1 MNISRSPIHKIFQ
14 FLLAAVLVIS
24 VAAGCST
31 AKNTVATRWW
41 HAFNARY
48 NTYYNGTLAYIDGS
62 LEKETGNQDNY
73 TDIIPLYTVGNKNS
87 RELGKANFD
96 RAILKAEKAIDQ
108 HSIKA
113 RPQWNSNRRKTDKD
127 REWLSRREYNPFL
140 WKAWMLMG
148 RSQFHKGAFDDAI
161 STFAYM
167 SMLYRTQPVIY
178 SKAQAWL
185 AKCYI
190 ENGQAYDAEDVIRNN
205 RRDSIP
211 WQARKDWNNTLADYY
226 LLTQDYK
233 TAIPF
238 LRATIK
244 REMRKKQKAREWFL
258 MGQACT
264 RAGMNTEA
272 YRAYSKV
279 IGLNPPYELE
289 FNARIAR
296 TEVMAATKSDRMISK
311 LRSMARS
318 DKNKDY
324 LDQVYYAIGNIY
336 LARKDTM
343 NAIANYEK
351 GHEKATRTGVEHGA
365 LLLKLGNLYWDIE
378 RYGDAQRIYNAALGM
393 VDKDNKEYEQ
403 LSDRSKVLDELVPY
417 TNAIQLQDSLQSLAK
432 MDEAHRNAA
441 IDRTIEA
448 LKKKEKEAKKAQQE
462 QEALQAQQKGDNSS
476 SQQGSNNNNRNNK
489 PSTPTTLS
497 PNTQEWYFYSQTAV
511 SKGKQQFQK
520 LWGKRENVDNWQRIN
535 KSVVRMQD
543 NNNLA
548 DMSDEQR
555 DSVFNAQ
562 AHADSVKAQVK
573 PESDPHK
580 REYYLAQIPF
590 TEEQLK
596 ASNDTISD
604 ALYHSGV
611 IFKDKLDNLNLSEKA
626 LTRLIRQY
634 PGYEHKDDAFYHLFL
649 LYSRKGQSA
658 LAETF
663 VDSLKADYPKSQW
676 TTLLSDPN
684 YVINARYGVH
694 MEDSLYAAT
703 YDAFKAD
710 KYQTVDANVQL
721 SETRFPQGA
730 NRDKFQ
736 FIGALGKLNEG
747 DSEQCL
753 KDLNT
758 LVEKFPESEVSKIAG
773 MIINGVKSGKRLH
786 GAHFDIGDIW
796 ARRSEVL
803 SDSAQLKTKPLSA
816 ERNTQFDFML
826 VYQPDSVNE
835 NKLLYQVAKYNF
847 TSYLVRDFDIVI
859 DNDDYLHRMRVSGFR
874 NYDEVLE
881 YSRSLLSQPQILR
894 LMGKARPFIIS
905 VENLPLIGVAYSYDD
920 YKKFYDIH
928 FAPIKPS
935 TLQLLNN
942 PEDIVTEPQEPDT
955 NEQSSEEETQ
965 PQGGV
970 VIPMDE
976 PKTTQQGGVTVP
988 MEEPKAT
995 QQGGVTVPMD
1005 EMKTTQQGGV
1015 TVPMESIPVQPVQ
1028 TDKKE
1033 PAKSEPVKN
1042 NTQPQKKP
1050 TAPQQKPATPQQKPA
1065 TVPKKQTPTPPKKQ
1079 TPTPK
1084 KPVPVP
1090 KKQTFDIESE
1100 DYELDGF

>member
-1 MNISRSPIHKIFQ
+1 MVLKMNISRSPIHNLVFI
-14 FLLAAVLVIS
+14 LLASVLIIS

-31 AKNTVATRWW
+31 AKNTAATRWW

-62 LEKETGNQDNY
+62 LEKETGNQDNF

-87 RELGKANFD
+87 RELGKSNFE

-113 RPQWNSNRRKTDKD
+113 RPQWNSNKRKTDRD

-148 RSQFHKGAFDDAI
+148 RSQFHKGAFDEAI

-167 SMLYRTQPVIY
+167 SMLYRTQPTIY

-185 AKCYI
+185 AKSYI
-190 ENGQAYDAEDVIRNN
+190 ENGQVYDAEDVIRNN

-211 WQARKDWNNTLADYY
+211 WQARKDWDNTLADYY

-258 MGQACT
+258 MGQICSQV
-264 RAGMNTEA
+264 GLNKEA
-272 YRAYSKV
+272 YHAFSKV
-279 IGLNPPYELE
+279 IGLNPPYDLE

-296 TEVMAATKSDRMISK
+296 TEVMAGTKSDRMIAK
-311 LRSMARS
+311 LRRMARS

-336 LARKDTM
+336 LAKKDTTR
-343 NAIANYEK
+343 AIANYEK
-351 GHEKATRTGVEHGA
+351 GHAKATRTGVEHGA
-365 LLLKLGNLYWDIE
+365 LLLKLGNLYWAIE
-378 RYGDAQRIYNAALGM
+378 RYADAQRIYNAALGM

-417 TNAIQLQDSLQSLAK
+417 TEAIHLQDSLQSLAK

-448 LKKKEKEAKKAQQE
+448 LKKREKEAKKAQEE
-462 QEALQAQQKGDNSS
+462 QEAQQAQQRGNNDME
-476 SQQGSNNNNRNNK
+476 QGTNNTNNR
-489 PSTPTTLS
+489 PTPTTS
-497 PNTQEWYFYSQTAV
+497 STSSAKEWYFYSQTAV
-511 SKGKQQFQK
+511 SKGKQQFQR

-535 KSVVRMQD
+535 KSVVKLQE
-543 NNNLA
+543 NNGLA

-562 AHADSVKAQVK
+562 AHADSVKAQLT

-590 TEEQLK
+590 TAEQLK

-604 ALYHSGV
+604 ALYNSGV

-676 TTLLSDPN
+676 TILLSDPN
-684 YVINARYGVH
+684 YVVNARYGVH
-694 MEDSLYAAT
+694 MEDSLYAST

-710 KYQTVDANVQL
+710 KYQIVDANVRL

-730 NRDKFQ
+730 NRDKFI

-747 DSEQCL
+747 DSENCL

-758 LVEKFPESEVSKIAG
+758 LVEKYPESEVSKIAG
-773 MIINGVKSGKRLH
+773 MIINGVKSGKRLR

-803 SDSAQLKTKPLSA
+803 SDSAQLKAKPLSA

-847 TSYLVRDFDIVI
+847 TSYLVRDFDIAI
-859 DNDDYLHRMRVSGFR
+859 DNDDYLHRMRISGFR
-874 NYDEVLE
+874 SYDEALE
-881 YSRSLLSQPQILR
+881 YSHSLLSQPQILK

-935 TLQLLNN
+935 TLRLLNN
-942 PEDIVTEPQEPDT
+942 PEDIVTEPQEQD
-955 NEQSSEEETQ
+955 EDQGIEETQ
-965 PQGGV
+965 PLNGVSIPMEEPKPSQQGGV
-970 VIPMDE
+970 NVSIDE
-976 PKTTQQGGVTVP
+976 AKPTLQGGVTVP
-988 MEEPKAT
+988 VENASTEPLKKEAVKT
-995 QQGGVTVPMD
+995 TPNNKQAQENNTVPPK
-1005 EMKTTQQGGV
+1005 KTAPVQK
-1015 TVPMESIPVQPVQ
+1015 TVPAQTKSTPAPKKQP
-1028 TDKKE
+1028 
-1033 PAKSEPVKN
+1033 
-1042 NTQPQKKP
+1042 
-1050 TAPQQKPATPQQKPA
+1050 
-1065 TVPKKQTPTPPKKQ
+1065 TVPKKQETT
-1079 TPTPK
+1079 
-1084 KPVPVP
+1084 P

>member
-1 MNISRSPIHKIFQ
+1 MNISRLPIHNIILL
-14 FLLAAVLVIS
+14 LLAGVLIIS

-31 AKNTVATRWW
+31 AKNTAATRWW

-62 LEKETGNQDNY
+62 LEKETGNQDNF

-87 RELGKANFD
+87 RELGKSNFE

-113 RPQWNSNRRKTDKD
+113 RPQWNSNKRKTDRD

-148 RSQFHKGAFDDAI
+148 RSQFHKGAFDEAI

-167 SMLYRTQPVIY
+167 SMLYRTQPTIY

-185 AKCYI
+185 AKSYI
-190 ENGQAYDAEDVIRNN
+190 ENGQVYDAEDVIRNN

-211 WQARKDWNNTLADYY
+211 WQARKDWDNTLADYY

-258 MGQACT
+258 MGQICSQV
-264 RAGMNTEA
+264 GLNKEA
-272 YRAYSKV
+272 YHAFSKV
-279 IGLNPPYELE
+279 IGLNPPYDLE

-296 TEVMAATKSDRMISK
+296 TEVMAGTKSDRMIAK
-311 LRSMARS
+311 LRRMARS

-336 LARKDTM
+336 LAKKDTTR
-343 NAIANYEK
+343 AIANYEK
-351 GHEKATRTGVEHGA
+351 GHAKATRTGVEHGA
-365 LLLKLGNLYWDIE
+365 LLLKLGNLYWAIE
-378 RYGDAQRIYNAALGM
+378 RYADAQRIYNAALGM

-417 TNAIQLQDSLQSLAK
+417 TEAIHLQDSLQSLAK

-448 LKKKEKEAKKAQQE
+448 LKKREKEAKKAQEE
-462 QEALQAQQKGDNSS
+462 QEAQQAQQRGNNDMEQGTDNT
-476 SQQGSNNNNRNNK
+476 NNR
-489 PSTPTTLS
+489 PTPTTS
-497 PNTQEWYFYSQTAV
+497 STSTAKEWYFYSQTAV
-511 SKGKQQFQK
+511 SKGKQQFQR

-535 KSVVRMQD
+535 KSVVKMQE
-543 NNNLA
+543 NNGLA

-555 DSVFNAQ
+555 DSVFSAQ
-562 AHADSVKAQVK
+562 AHADSVKAQLT

-590 TEEQLK
+590 TAEQLK

-604 ALYHSGV
+604 ALYNSGV

-676 TTLLSDPN
+676 TILLSDPN
-684 YVINARYGVH
+684 YVVNARYGVH
-694 MEDSLYAAT
+694 MEDSLYAST

-710 KYQTVDANVQL
+710 KYQIVDANVRL

-730 NRDKFQ
+730 NRDKFI

-747 DSEQCL
+747 DSENCL

-758 LVEKFPESEVSKIAG
+758 LVEKYPESEVSKIAG
-773 MIINGVKSGKRLH
+773 MIINGVKNGKRLR

-803 SDSAQLKTKPLSA
+803 SDSAQLKAKPLSA

-847 TSYLVRDFDIVI
+847 TSYLVRDFDIAI
-859 DNDDYLHRMRVSGFR
+859 DNDDYLHRMRISGFR
-874 NYDEVLE
+874 SYDEALE
-881 YSRSLLSQPQILR
+881 YSHSLLSQPQILK

-935 TLQLLNN
+935 TFQLLNN
-942 PEDIVTEPQEPDT
+942 PEDIVTEPQEQVEDQT
-955 NEQSSEEETQ
+955 EEETQ
-965 PQGGV
+965 PQNGV
-970 VIPMDE
+970 SIPMDE
-976 PKTTQQGGVTVP
+976 TKPTQQGGVTIP
-988 MEEPKAT
+988 MEEPKPAQPLKKDDAKAT
-995 QQGGVTVPMD
+995 
-1005 EMKTTQQGGV
+1005 
-1015 TVPMESIPVQPVQ
+1015 
-1028 TDKKE
+1028 
-1033 PAKSEPVKN
+1033 PVKN
-1042 NTQPQKKP
+1042 TQNQKNNTVTPNK
-1050 TAPQQKPATPQQKPA
+1050 TAPPQQKQVSAPTAKKPA
-1065 TVPKKQTPTPPKKQ
+1065 PAQ
-1079 TPTPK
+1079 K
-1084 KPVPVP
+1084 KPVPAP
-1090 KKQTFDIESE
+1090 KKQIFDIESE

>member
-1 MNISRSPIHKIFQ
+1 MNISRSPIHNLVFI
-14 FLLAAVLVIS
+14 LLASVLIIS

-31 AKNTVATRWW
+31 AKNTAATRWW

-62 LEKETGNQDNY
+62 LEKETGNQDNF

-87 RELGKANFD
+87 RELGKSNFE

-113 RPQWNSNRRKTDKD
+113 RPQWNSNKRKTDRD

-148 RSQFHKGAFDDAI
+148 RSQFHKGAFDEAI

-185 AKCYI
+185 AKSYV
-190 ENGQAYDAEDVIRNN
+190 ENGQMYDAEDVIRNN

-211 WQARKDWNNTLADYY
+211 WQARKDWDNTLADYY

-258 MGQACT
+258 MGQICSQV
-264 RAGMNTEA
+264 GLNKEA
-272 YRAYSKV
+272 YHAFSKV
-279 IGLNPPYELE
+279 IGLNPPYDLE

-296 TEVMAATKSDRMISK
+296 TEVMAGTKSDRMIAK
-311 LRSMARS
+311 LRRMARS

-336 LARKDTM
+336 LAKKDTIH
-343 NAIANYEK
+343 AIANYEK
-351 GHEKATRTGVEHGA
+351 GHAKATRTGVEHGA

-378 RYGDAQRIYNAALGM
+378 RYADAQRIYNAALGM

-417 TNAIQLQDSLQSLAK
+417 TEAIHLQDSLQSLAK

-448 LKKKEKEAKKAQQE
+448 LKKREKEAKKAQEE
-462 QEALQAQQKGDNSS
+462 QEAQQ
-476 SQQGSNNNNRNNK
+476 SQQRGNNDMEQGTDNTNNR
-489 PSTPTTLS
+489 PTPTTS
-497 PNTQEWYFYSQTAV
+497 STSNAKEWYFYSQTAV
-511 SKGKQQFQK
+511 SKGKQQFQR

-535 KSVVRMQD
+535 KSVVKMQE
-543 NNNLA
+543 NNGLA

-562 AHADSVKAQVK
+562 AHADSVKAHLT

-590 TEEQLK
+590 TAEQLK

-604 ALYHSGV
+604 ALYNSGV

-676 TTLLSDPN
+676 TILLSDPN
-684 YVINARYGVH
+684 YVVNARYGVH

-703 YDAFKAD
+703 YDAFKTD
-710 KYQTVDANVQL
+710 KYQIVDTNVKL

-730 NRDKFQ
+730 NRNKFI

-747 DSEQCL
+747 DSENCL

-758 LVEKFPESEVSKIAG
+758 LVEKYPENEVSKIAG
-773 MIINGVKSGKRLH
+773 MIINGVKSGKRLR

-796 ARRSEVL
+796 AKRSEAL
-803 SDSAQLKTKPLSA
+803 SDSAQLKAKPLSA

-847 TSYLVRDFDIVI
+847 TSYLVRDFDIAI
-859 DNDDYLHRMRVSGFR
+859 DNDDYLHRMRISGFR
-874 NYDEVLE
+874 SYDEALE
-881 YSRSLLSQPQILR
+881 YSHSLLSQPQILK

-942 PEDIVTEPQEPDT
+942 PEDIVTEPQEQIEDQT
-955 NEQSSEEETQ
+955 EEETQ
-965 PQGGV
+965 PQNGV
-970 VIPMDE
+970 SIPIE
-976 PKTTQQGGVTVP
+976 ETNPTQQGGVTIP
-988 MEEPKAT
+988 MEESKPT
-995 QQGGVTVPMD
+995 QPL
-1005 EMKTTQQGGV
+1005 
-1015 TVPMESIPVQPVQ
+1015 
-1028 TDKKE
+1028 KKE
-1033 PAKSEPVKN
+1033 DANAAPVKN
-1042 NTQPQKKP
+1042 TQPKKNNTVTPNKTVPTQQKQVTEPTAKKP
-1050 TAPQQKPATPQQKPA
+1050 APAQ
-1065 TVPKKQTPTPPKKQ
+1065 
-1079 TPTPK
+1079 K
-1084 KPVPVP
+1084 KPVPAP
-1090 KKQTFDIESE
+1090 KKQIFDIESE

>member
-1 MNISRSPIHKIFQ
+1 MNISRSPIHNLVFI
-14 FLLAAVLVIS
+14 LLASVLIIS

-31 AKNTVATRWW
+31 AKNTAATRWW

-62 LEKETGNQDNY
+62 LEKETGNRDNF

-87 RELGKANFD
+87 RELGKSNFE

-113 RPQWNSNRRKTDKD
+113 RPQWNSNKRKTDRD

-148 RSQFHKGAFDDAI
+148 RSQFHKGAFDEAI

-185 AKCYI
+185 AKSYV
-190 ENGQAYDAEDVIRNN
+190 ENGQMYDAEDVIRNN

-211 WQARKDWNNTLADYY
+211 WQARKDWDNTLADYY

-258 MGQACT
+258 MGQICSQV
-264 RAGMNTEA
+264 GLNKEA
-272 YRAYSKV
+272 YHAFSKV
-279 IGLNPPYELE
+279 IGLNPPYDLE

-296 TEVMAATKSDRMISK
+296 TEVMAGTKSDRMIAK
-311 LRSMARS
+311 LRRMARS

-336 LARKDTM
+336 LAKKDTIH
-343 NAIANYEK
+343 AIANYEK
-351 GHEKATRTGVEHGA
+351 GHAKATRTGVEHGA

-378 RYGDAQRIYNAALGM
+378 RYADAQRIYNAALGM

-417 TNAIQLQDSLQSLAK
+417 TEAIHLQDSLQSLAK

-448 LKKKEKEAKKAQQE
+448 LKKREKEAKKAQEE
-462 QEALQAQQKGDNSS
+462 QEAQQAQQRGNNDME
-476 SQQGSNNNNRNNK
+476 QGTNNTNNK
-489 PSTPTTLS
+489 PTPTTS
-497 PNTQEWYFYSQTAV
+497 STSNAKEWYFYSQTAV
-511 SKGKQQFQK
+511 SKGKQQFQR

-535 KSVVRMQD
+535 KSVVKMQE
-543 NNNLA
+543 NNGLA

-562 AHADSVKAQVK
+562 AHADSVKAQLT

-590 TEEQLK
+590 TAEQLK

-604 ALYHSGV
+604 ALYNSGV

-676 TTLLSDPN
+676 TILLSDPN
-684 YVINARYGVH
+684 YVVNARYGVH
-694 MEDSLYAAT
+694 MEDSLYAST

-710 KYQTVDANVQL
+710 KYQIVDANVRL

-730 NRDKFQ
+730 NRDKFI

-747 DSEQCL
+747 DSENCL

-758 LVEKFPESEVSKIAG
+758 LVEKYPENEVSKIAG
-773 MIINGVKSGKRLH
+773 MIINGVKSGKRLR

-803 SDSAQLKTKPLSA
+803 SDSAQLKAKPLSA

-847 TSYLVRDFDIVI
+847 TSYLVRDFDIAI
-859 DNDDYLHRMRVSGFR
+859 DNDDYLHRMRISGFR
-874 NYDEVLE
+874 SYDEALE
-881 YSRSLLSQPQILR
+881 YSHSLLSQPQILK

-935 TLQLLNN
+935 TLRLLNN
-942 PEDIVTEPQEPDT
+942 PEDIVTETQEQVEDQT
-955 NEQSSEEETQ
+955 EEETQ
-965 PQGGV
+965 PQNGV
-970 VIPMDE
+970 SIPMDE
-976 PKTTQQGGVTVP
+976 TKPTQQGGVTIP
-988 MEEPKAT
+988 MEEPKPAQPLKKDDAKAT
-995 QQGGVTVPMD
+995 PI
-1005 EMKTTQQGGV
+1005 KNTQNQ
-1015 TVPMESIPVQPVQ
+1015 
-1028 TDKKE
+1028 
-1033 PAKSEPVKN
+1033 KN
-1042 NTQPQKKP
+1042 NTVTPNK
-1050 TAPQQKPATPQQKPA
+1050 TAPPQQKQVSVPTAKKPA
-1065 TVPKKQTPTPPKKQ
+1065 PAQ
-1079 TPTPK
+1079 K
-1084 KPVPVP
+1084 KPVPAP
-1090 KKQTFDIESE
+1090 KKQIFDIESE

>member
-1 MNISRSPIHKIFQ
+1 MNISRSPIHNLVFI
-14 FLLAAVLVIS
+14 LLASVLIIS

-31 AKNTVATRWW
+31 AKNTAATRWW

-62 LEKETGNQDNY
+62 LEKETGNQDNF

-87 RELGKANFD
+87 RELGKSNFE

-113 RPQWNSNRRKTDKD
+113 RPQWNSNKRKTDRD

-148 RSQFHKGAFDDAI
+148 RSQFHKGAFDEAI

-185 AKCYI
+185 AKSYV
-190 ENGQAYDAEDVIRNN
+190 ENGQMYDAEDVIRNN

-211 WQARKDWNNTLADYY
+211 WQARKDWDNTLADYY

-258 MGQACT
+258 MGQICSQV
-264 RAGMNTEA
+264 GLNKEA
-272 YRAYSKV
+272 YHAFSKV
-279 IGLNPPYELE
+279 IGLNPPYDLE

-296 TEVMAATKSDRMISK
+296 TEVMAGTKSDRMIAK
-311 LRSMARS
+311 LRRMARS

-336 LARKDTM
+336 LAKKDTIH
-343 NAIANYEK
+343 AIANYEK
-351 GHEKATRTGVEHGA
+351 GHAKATRTGVEHGA

-378 RYGDAQRIYNAALGM
+378 RYADAQRIYNAALGM

-417 TNAIQLQDSLQSLAK
+417 TEAIHLQDSLQSLAK

-448 LKKKEKEAKKAQQE
+448 LKKREKEAKKAQEE
-462 QEALQAQQKGDNSS
+462 QEAQQ
-476 SQQGSNNNNRNNK
+476 SQQRGNNDMEQGTDNTNNR
-489 PSTPTTLS
+489 PTPTTS
-497 PNTQEWYFYSQTAV
+497 STSNAKEWYFYSQTAV
-511 SKGKQQFQK
+511 SKGKQQFQR

-535 KSVVRMQD
+535 KSVVKMQE
-543 NNNLA
+543 NNGLA

-562 AHADSVKAQVK
+562 AHADSVKAQLT

-590 TEEQLK
+590 TAEQLK

-604 ALYHSGV
+604 ALYNSGV

-676 TTLLSDPN
+676 TILLSDPN
-684 YVINARYGVH
+684 YVVNARYGVH

-703 YDAFKAD
+703 YDAFKTD
-710 KYQTVDANVQL
+710 KYQIVDTNVKL

-730 NRDKFQ
+730 NRNKFI

-747 DSEQCL
+747 DSENCL

-758 LVEKFPESEVSKIAG
+758 LVEKYPENEVSKIAG
-773 MIINGVKSGKRLH
+773 MIINGVKSGKRLR

-796 ARRSEVL
+796 AKRSEAL
-803 SDSAQLKTKPLSA
+803 SDSAQLKAKPLSA

-847 TSYLVRDFDIVI
+847 TNYLVRDFDIAI
-859 DNDDYLHRMRVSGFR
+859 DNDDYLHRMRISGFR
-874 NYDEVLE
+874 SYDEALE
-881 YSRSLLSQPQILR
+881 YSHSLLSQPQILK

-942 PEDIVTEPQEPDT
+942 PEDIVTEPQEQIEDQT
-955 NEQSSEEETQ
+955 EEETQ
-965 PQGGV
+965 PQNGV
-970 VIPMDE
+970 SIPIE
-976 PKTTQQGGVTVP
+976 ETNPTQQGGVTIP
-988 MEEPKAT
+988 MEESKPT
-995 QQGGVTVPMD
+995 QPL
-1005 EMKTTQQGGV
+1005 
-1015 TVPMESIPVQPVQ
+1015 
-1028 TDKKE
+1028 KKE
-1033 PAKSEPVKN
+1033 DANAAPVKN
-1042 NTQPQKKP
+1042 TQPKKNNTVTPNKTVPTQQKQVTEPTAKKP
-1050 TAPQQKPATPQQKPA
+1050 APAQ
-1065 TVPKKQTPTPPKKQ
+1065 
-1079 TPTPK
+1079 K
-1084 KPVPVP
+1084 KPVPAP
-1090 KKQTFDIESE
+1090 KKQIFDIESE

>member
-1 MNISRSPIHKIFQ
+1 MLI
-14 FLLAAVLVIS
+14 LAGVLIIS

-31 AKNTVATRWW
+31 AKNTAATRWW

-62 LEKETGNQDNY
+62 LEKETGNRDNF

-87 RELGKANFD
+87 RELGKSNFD

-113 RPQWNSNRRKTDKD
+113 RPQWNSNKRKTDRD

-148 RSQFHKGAFDDAI
+148 RSQFHEGAFDEAI

-185 AKCYI
+185 AKSYI
-190 ENGQAYDAEDVIRNN
+190 ENGQMYDAEDVIRNN

-244 REMRKKQKAREWFL
+244 HEMRRKQKAREWFL
-258 MGQACT
+258 MGQVCS
-264 RAGMNTEA
+264 RAGLNKEA
-272 YRAYSKV
+272 YHAYSKV
-279 IGLNPPYELE
+279 IGLNPPYDIE

-296 TEVMAATKSDRMISK
+296 TEVMAGTKSDRMIAK
-311 LRSMARS
+311 LRRMARS

-336 LARKDTM
+336 LAKKDTTH
-343 NAIANYEK
+343 AIANYEK
-351 GHEKATRTGVEHGA
+351 GHAKATRTGVEHGA
-365 LLLKLGNLYWDIE
+365 LLLKLGNLYWAIE
-378 RYGDAQRIYNAALGM
+378 RYADAQRIYNAALGM

-417 TNAIQLQDSLQSLAK
+417 TEAIHLQDSLQSLAK

-448 LKKKEKEAKKAQQE
+448 LKKREKEAKKAQEE
-462 QEALQAQQKGDNSS
+462 QEAQQ
-476 SQQGSNNNNRNNK
+476 SQQRGNNDMEQGTNNTNNK
-489 PSTPTTLS
+489 PTPTTS
-497 PNTQEWYFYSQTAV
+497 STSNAKEWYFYSQTAV
-511 SKGKQQFQK
+511 SKGKQQFQR

-535 KSVVRMQD
+535 KSVVKMQE
-543 NNNLA
+543 NNGLA

-562 AHADSVKAQVK
+562 AHADSVKAQLT

-590 TEEQLK
+590 TAEQLK

-604 ALYHSGV
+604 ALYNSGV

-676 TTLLSDPN
+676 TILLSDPN
-684 YVINARYGVH
+684 YVVNARYGVH

-703 YDAFKAD
+703 YDAFKTD
-710 KYQTVDANVQL
+710 KYQIVDTNVKL

-730 NRDKFQ
+730 NRNKFI

-747 DSEQCL
+747 DSENCL

-758 LVEKFPESEVSKIAG
+758 LVEKYPENEVSKIAG
-773 MIINGVKSGKRLH
+773 MIINGVKSGKRLR

-796 ARRSEVL
+796 ARRSEAL
-803 SDSAQLKTKPLSA
+803 SDSAQLKAKPLSA

-847 TSYLVRDFDIVI
+847 TSYLVRDFDIAI
-859 DNDDYLHRMRVSGFR
+859 DNDDYLHRMRISGFR
-874 NYDEVLE
+874 SYDEALE
-881 YSRSLLSQPQILR
+881 YSHSLLSQPQILK

-942 PEDIVTEPQEPDT
+942 PEDIVTEPQEQIEDQT
-955 NEQSSEEETQ
+955 EEETQ
-965 PQGGV
+965 PQNGV
-970 VIPMDE
+970 SIPIE
-976 PKTTQQGGVTVP
+976 ETNPTQQGGVTIP
-988 MEEPKAT
+988 MEESKPT
-995 QQGGVTVPMD
+995 QPL
-1005 EMKTTQQGGV
+1005 
-1015 TVPMESIPVQPVQ
+1015 
-1028 TDKKE
+1028 KKE
-1033 PAKSEPVKN
+1033 DANAAPVKN
-1042 NTQPQKKP
+1042 TQPKKNNTVTPNKTVPTQQKQVTEPTAKKP
-1050 TAPQQKPATPQQKPA
+1050 APAQ
-1065 TVPKKQTPTPPKKQ
+1065 
-1079 TPTPK
+1079 K
-1084 KPVPVP
+1084 KPVPAP
-1090 KKQTFDIESE
+1090 KKQIFDIESE

>member
-1 MNISRSPIHKIFQ
+1 MNISRSPIHNLVFI
-14 FLLAAVLVIS
+14 LLASVLIIS

-31 AKNTVATRWW
+31 AKNTAATRWW

-62 LEKETGNQDNY
+62 LEKETGNRDNF

-87 RELGKANFD
+87 RELGKSNFE

-113 RPQWNSNRRKTDKD
+113 RPQWNSNKRKTDRD

-148 RSQFHKGAFDDAI
+148 RSQFHKGAFDEAI

-185 AKCYI
+185 AKSYV
-190 ENGQAYDAEDVIRNN
+190 ENGQMYDAEDVIRNN

-211 WQARKDWNNTLADYY
+211 WQARKDWDNTLADYY

-258 MGQACT
+258 MGQICSQV
-264 RAGMNTEA
+264 GLNKEA
-272 YRAYSKV
+272 YHAFSKV
-279 IGLNPPYELE
+279 IGLNPPYDLE

-296 TEVMAATKSDRMISK
+296 TEVMAGTKSDRMIAK
-311 LRSMARS
+311 LRRMARS

-336 LARKDTM
+336 LAKKDTIH
-343 NAIANYEK
+343 AIANYEK
-351 GHEKATRTGVEHGA
+351 GHAKATRTGVEHGA

-378 RYGDAQRIYNAALGM
+378 RYADAQRIYNAALGM

-417 TNAIQLQDSLQSLAK
+417 TEAIHLQDSLQSLAK

-448 LKKKEKEAKKAQQE
+448 LKKREKEAKKAQEE
-462 QEALQAQQKGDNSS
+462 QEAQQ
-476 SQQGSNNNNRNNK
+476 SQQRGNNDMEQGTDNTNNR
-489 PSTPTTLS
+489 PTPTTS
-497 PNTQEWYFYSQTAV
+497 STSNAKEWYFYSQTAV
-511 SKGKQQFQK
+511 SKGKQQFQR

-535 KSVVRMQD
+535 KSVVKMQE
-543 NNNLA
+543 NNGLA

-562 AHADSVKAQVK
+562 AHADSVKAQLT

-590 TEEQLK
+590 TAEQLK

-604 ALYHSGV
+604 ALYNSGV

-676 TTLLSDPN
+676 TILLSDPN
-684 YVINARYGVH
+684 YVVNARYGVH

-703 YDAFKAD
+703 YDAFKTD
-710 KYQTVDANVQL
+710 KYQIVDTNVKL

-730 NRDKFQ
+730 NRNKFI

-747 DSEQCL
+747 DSENCL

-758 LVEKFPESEVSKIAG
+758 LVEKYPENEVSKIAG
-773 MIINGVKSGKRLH
+773 MIINGVKSGKRLR

-796 ARRSEVL
+796 AKRSEAL
-803 SDSAQLKTKPLSA
+803 SDSAQLKAKPLSA

-847 TSYLVRDFDIVI
+847 TSYLVRDFDIAI
-859 DNDDYLHRMRVSGFR
+859 DNDDYLHRMRISGFR
-874 NYDEVLE
+874 SYDEALE
-881 YSRSLLSQPQILR
+881 YSHSLLSQPQILK

-942 PEDIVTEPQEPDT
+942 PEDIVTEPQEQIEDQT
-955 NEQSSEEETQ
+955 EEETQ
-965 PQGGV
+965 PQNGV
-970 VIPMDE
+970 SIPIE
-976 PKTTQQGGVTVP
+976 ETNPTQQGGVTIP
-988 MEEPKAT
+988 MEESKPT
-995 QQGGVTVPMD
+995 QPL
-1005 EMKTTQQGGV
+1005 
-1015 TVPMESIPVQPVQ
+1015 
-1028 TDKKE
+1028 KKE
-1033 PAKSEPVKN
+1033 DANAAPVKN
-1042 NTQPQKKP
+1042 TQPKKNNTVTPNKTVPTQQKQVTEPTAKKP
-1050 TAPQQKPATPQQKPA
+1050 APAQ
-1065 TVPKKQTPTPPKKQ
+1065 
-1079 TPTPK
+1079 K
-1084 KPVPVP
+1084 KPVPAP
-1090 KKQTFDIESE
+1090 KKQIFDIESE

>member
-1 MNISRSPIHKIFQ
+1 M
-14 FLLAAVLVIS
+14 LAVALIIS

-31 AKNTVATRWW
+31 AKNTAATRWW

-87 RELGKANFD
+87 RELGKSNFD

-148 RSQFHKGAFDDAI
+148 RSQFHEGAFDDAI

-167 SMLYRTQPVIY
+167 SMLYRTQPAIY

-185 AKCYI
+185 AKSYI

-211 WQARKDWNNTLADYY
+211 WQARKDWDNTLADYY
-226 LLTQDYK
+226 LLTKDYK

-244 REMRKKQKAREWFL
+244 HEMRKKQKAREWFL
-258 MGQACT
+258 MGQVCS
-264 RAGMNTEA
+264 RAGLNNNA

-311 LRSMARS
+311 LRRMARS
-318 DKNKDY
+318 DKNKEY

-343 NAIANYEK
+343 RAITNYET
-351 GHEKATRTGVEHGA
+351 GHKKATRTGVEHGA
-365 LLLKLGNLYWDIE
+365 LLLKLGDLYWDIE
-378 RYGDAQRIYNAALGM
+378 RYSDALRIYNAALGM
-393 VDKDNKEYEQ
+393 VDKDNKEYQQ

-417 TNAIQLQDSLQSLAK
+417 TDAIHLQDSLQSLAK

-448 LKKKEKEAKKAQQE
+448 LKKKEKEAKKAQE
-462 QEALQAQQKGDNSS
+462 ELEAQQAQQKGDNSGT
-476 SQQGSNNNNRNNK
+476 QGANNNRTNK
-489 PSTPTTLS
+489 PSTTNTTS
-497 PNTQEWYFYSQTAV
+497 SNSNTQEWYFYSQTAV

-535 KSVVRMQD
+535 KSVVKTQD
-543 NNNLA
+543 NNSLA
-548 DMSDEQR
+548 DMSDAQR
-555 DSVFNAQ
+555 DSVFDAQ
-562 AHADSVKAQVK
+562 AHADSVKAQVT
-573 PESDPHK
+573 PASDPHK
-580 REYYLAQIPF
+580 REFYLAQIPF
-590 TEEQLK
+590 TAEQLQ

-611 IFKDKLDNLNLSEKA
+611 IFKDKLDNLSLSEKA

-634 PGYEHKDDAFYHLFL
+634 PDYEHKDDAFYHLFL

-676 TTLLSDPN
+676 TVLLSDPN

-710 KYQTVDANVQL
+710 KYQMVDANVKL

-730 NRDKFQ
+730 NRDKFM

-753 KDLNT
+753 KDLSA
-758 LVEKFPESEVSKIAG
+758 LVEKYPESDVSKIAG
-773 MIINGVKSGKRLH
+773 MIINGVKSGKRLR
-786 GAHFDIGDIW
+786 GARFDIGNVW
-796 ARRSEVL
+796 SMRSEVL

-835 NKLLYQVAKYNF
+835 NKLLYQVAKFNF
-847 TSYLVRDFDIVI
+847 TSYLVRDFDIAI

-874 NYDEVLE
+874 SYDEALE
-881 YSRSLLSQPQILR
+881 YSRSLLSQPQILK

-942 PEDIVTEPQEPDT
+942 PEDIVTEPQEQDT
-955 NEQSSEEETQ
+955 EQQPSEEENGQ
-965 PQGGV
+965 QGGV
-970 VIPMDE
+970 NIPMDESKTTQQGGVTVPMDE
-976 PKTTQQGGVTVP
+976 PKTTQQGGVNIP
-988 MEEPKAT
+988 METTPVK
-995 QQGGVTVPMD
+995 TVK
-1005 EMKTTQQGGV
+1005 E
-1015 TVPMESIPVQPVQ
+1015 
-1028 TDKKE
+1028 E
-1033 PAKSEPVKN
+1033 PAKSGPVKN
-1042 NTQPQKKP
+1042 NTQPQ
-1050 TAPQQKPATPQQKPA
+1050 QKPATTQKKQTPA
-1065 TVPKKQTPTPPKKQ
+1065 PKKTTPAPPKKQAPTPKKQTPS
-1079 TPTPK
+1079 
-1084 KPVPVP
+1084 P

>member
-1 MNISRSPIHKIFQ
+1 MVLKMNISRSPIHNLVFI
-14 FLLAAVLVIS
+14 LLASVLIIS

-31 AKNTVATRWW
+31 AKNTAATRWW

-62 LEKETGNQDNY
+62 LEKETGNQDNFM
-73 TDIIPLYTVGNKNS
+73 DIIPLYTVGNKNS
-87 RELGKANFD
+87 RELGKSNFE

-113 RPQWNSNRRKTDKD
+113 RPQWNSNKRKTDRD

-148 RSQFHKGAFDDAI
+148 RSQFHKGAFDEAI

-167 SMLYRTQPVIY
+167 SMLYRTQPTIY

-185 AKCYI
+185 AKSYI
-190 ENGQAYDAEDVIRNN
+190 ENGQVYDAEDVIRNN

-211 WQARKDWNNTLADYY
+211 WQARKDWDNTLADYY

-258 MGQACT
+258 MGQICSQV
-264 RAGMNTEA
+264 GLNKEA
-272 YRAYSKV
+272 YHAFSKV
-279 IGLNPPYELE
+279 IGLNPPYDLE

-296 TEVMAATKSDRMISK
+296 TEVMAGTKSDRMIAK
-311 LRSMARS
+311 LRRMARS

-336 LARKDTM
+336 LAKKDTTR
-343 NAIANYEK
+343 AIANYEK
-351 GHEKATRTGVEHGA
+351 GHAKATRTGVEHGA
-365 LLLKLGNLYWDIE
+365 LLLKLGNLYWAIE
-378 RYGDAQRIYNAALGM
+378 RYADAQRIYNAALGM

-417 TNAIQLQDSLQSLAK
+417 TEAIHLQDSLQSLAK

-448 LKKKEKEAKKAQQE
+448 LKKREKEAKKAQEE
-462 QEALQAQQKGDNSS
+462 QEAQQAQQRGNNDMEQGTDNT
-476 SQQGSNNNNRNNK
+476 NNR
-489 PSTPTTLS
+489 PTPTTS
-497 PNTQEWYFYSQTAV
+497 SNAKEWYFYSQTAV
-511 SKGKQQFQK
+511 SKGKQQFQR

-535 KSVVRMQD
+535 KSVVKMQE
-543 NNNLA
+543 NNGLA

-562 AHADSVKAQVK
+562 AHADSVKAQLT

-590 TEEQLK
+590 TAEQLK

-604 ALYHSGV
+604 ALYNSGV

-676 TTLLSDPN
+676 TILLSDPN
-684 YVINARYGVH
+684 YVVNARYGVH
-694 MEDSLYAAT
+694 MEDSLYAST

-710 KYQTVDANVQL
+710 KYQIVDANVRL

-730 NRDKFQ
+730 NRDKFI

-747 DSEQCL
+747 DSENCL

-758 LVEKFPESEVSKIAG
+758 LVEKYPESEVSKIAG
-773 MIINGVKSGKRLH
+773 MIINGVKSGKRLRE
-786 GAHFDIGDIW
+786 AHFDIGDIW

-803 SDSAQLKTKPLSA
+803 SDSAQLKAKPLSA

-847 TSYLVRDFDIVI
+847 TSYLVRDFDIAI
-859 DNDDYLHRMRVSGFR
+859 DNDDYLHRMRISGFR
-874 NYDEVLE
+874 SYDEALE
-881 YSRSLLSQPQILR
+881 YSHSLLSQPQILK

-935 TLQLLNN
+935 TLRLLNN
-942 PEDIVTEPQEPDT
+942 PEDIVTEPQEQD
-955 NEQSSEEETQ
+955 EDQGIEETQ
-965 PQGGV
+965 PLNGVSIPMEEPKPSQQGGV
-970 VIPMDE
+970 NVSIDE
-976 PKTTQQGGVTVP
+976 AKPTQQGGVTVP
-988 MEEPKAT
+988 VENASTEPLKKEAVKT
-995 QQGGVTVPMD
+995 TPVTNNKQAQENNTVPPK
-1005 EMKTTQQGGV
+1005 KTAPVQK
-1015 TVPMESIPVQPVQ
+1015 TVPAQ
-1028 TDKKE
+1028 TKST
-1033 PAKSEPVKN
+1033 PA
-1042 NTQPQKKP
+1042 
-1050 TAPQQKPATPQQKPA
+1050 
-1065 TVPKKQTPTPPKKQ
+1065 PKKQLTVSKKQ
-1079 TPTPK
+1079 ETT
-1084 KPVPVP
+1084 P

>member
-1 MNISRSPIHKIFQ
+1 MNISRLPHHEIF
-14 FLLAAVLVIS
+14 LYSLAAAMIIL

-31 AKNTVATRWW
+31 ARNTAVTRWW

-62 LEKETGNQDNY
+62 LERETGNEDNY
-73 TDIIPLYTVGNKNS
+73 TDIIPLYTVRNKNS
-87 RELGKANFD
+87 RELGKSNFA
-96 RAILKAEKAIDQ
+96 RAILKAEKAIDR

-113 RPQWNSNRRKTDKD
+113 RPEWNTSRRKTDRD
-127 REWLSRREYNPFL
+127 REWLSRREYNPFI

-148 RSQFHKGAFDDAI
+148 RSQFHEGAFDDAI

-190 ENGQAYDAEDVIRNN
+190 ENGQAYDAEEIIRNS

-211 WQARKDWNNTLADYY
+211 WQARKEWDYTLADYY
-226 LLTQDYK
+226 LLTHDYK
-233 TAIPF
+233 SAIPY
-238 LRATIK
+238 LRNAI
-244 REMRKKQKAREWFL
+244 RHEMRKKQKAREWFL
-258 MGQACT
+258 MGQICS
-264 RAGMNTEA
+264 RVGWNKDA

-296 TEVMAATKSDRMISK
+296 TEVMAATNSRRMINR
-311 LRSMARS
+311 LRRMAKS

-336 LARKDTM
+336 LAREDTIH
-343 NAIANYEK
+343 AIASYEK
-351 GHEKATRTGVEHGA
+351 GHKRATRTGVEHGA
-365 LLLKLGNLYWDIE
+365 LLLKLGDLYWDIE
-378 RYGDAQRIYNAALGM
+378 RYADAQRIYNAALGM

-403 LSDRSKVLDELVPY
+403 LSNRSKVLDELVPY
-417 TNAIQLQDSLQSLAK
+417 TNEIQLQDSLQSLAK
-432 MDEAHRNAA
+432 MNEVHRNAA
-441 IDRTIEA
+441 IDHAIEA
-448 LKKKEKEAKKAQQE
+448 LKRKEKEARRTQEE
-462 QEALQAQQKGDNSS
+462 QEAQQARQR
-476 SQQGSNNNNRNNK
+476 GSNDINSKNPGNM
-489 PSTPTTLS
+489 PSTPDTPTPSTL
-497 PNTQEWYFYSQTAV
+497 EWYFYSQTAV

-520 LWGKRENVDNWQRIN
+520 LWGRRENIDNWQRFN
-535 KSVVRMQD
+535 KSVVKAPD
-543 NNNLA
+543 NNSLA
-548 DMSDEQR
+548 DISDAQR

-562 AHADSVKAQVK
+562 AHADSVEAQAK
-573 PESDPHK
+573 PGTDPHK

-590 TEEQLK
+590 TADQLK

-611 IFKDKLDNLNLSEKA
+611 IFKDKLDNLTLSEKA

-634 PGYEHKDDAFYHLFL
+634 PDYEHKDDAFYHLFL

-658 LAETF
+658 KAETF
-663 VDSLKADYPKSQW
+663 VDSLKTEYPKSQW
-676 TTLLSDPN
+676 TSLLSDPN
-684 YVINARYGVH
+684 YAVNARYGIH

-703 YDAFKAD
+703 YDAFKTD
-710 KYQTVDANVQL
+710 KYQMVDANVQL
-721 SETRFPQGA
+721 SETHFPQGS
-730 NRDKFQ
+730 NRDKFM

-747 DSEQCL
+747 DGGQCL

-758 LVEKFPESEVSKIAG
+758 LVDKYPESNVSKIAG
-773 MIINGVKSGKRLH
+773 MIINGVKSGKRLR
-786 GAHFDIGDIW
+786 GAHFDIGDVW

-826 VYQPDSVNE
+826 VYHPDSVNE
-835 NKLLYQVAKYNF
+835 NSLLYQVAKFNF
-847 TSYLVRDFDIVI
+847 TSYLVRDFGIAI

-874 NYDEVLE
+874 SYDEARE
-881 YSRSLLSQPQILR
+881 YSRSLLSQPQVLK

-920 YKKFYDIH
+920 YKKFYNIH

-935 TLQLLNN
+935 TLQLLTE
-942 PEDIVTEPQEPDT
+942 PEDIVTEPQEQDKVQP
-955 NEQSSEEETQ
+955 EGETQ
-965 PQGGV
+965 QQGGV
-970 VIPMDE
+970 SVPMDEQKAQTQGGVTVPTDE
-976 PKTTQQGGVTVP
+976 PKTTQQGGMNIP
-988 MEEPKAT
+988 MEN
-995 QQGGVTVPMD
+995 M
-1005 EMKTTQQGGV
+1005 
-1015 TVPMESIPVQPVQ
+1015 PVQPV
-1028 TDKKE
+1028 KRE
-1033 PAKSEPVKN
+1033 PAKNHIQPQKN
-1042 NTQPQKKP
+1042 NTITPKKTVPQQKKP
-1050 TAPQQKPATPQQKPA
+1050 APTPR
-1065 TVPKKQTPTPPKKQ
+1065 KQTSA
-1079 TPTPK
+1079 
-1084 KPVPVP
+1084 P

>member
-1 MNISRSPIHKIFQ
+1 MVLKMNISRSPIHNLVFI
-14 FLLAAVLVIS
+14 LLASVLIIS

-31 AKNTVATRWW
+31 AKNTAATRWW

-62 LEKETGNQDNY
+62 LEKETGNQDNF

-87 RELGKANFD
+87 RELGKSNFE

-113 RPQWNSNRRKTDKD
+113 RPQWNSNKRKTDRD

-148 RSQFHKGAFDDAI
+148 RSQFHKGAFDEAI

-167 SMLYRTQPVIY
+167 SMLYRTQPTIY

-185 AKCYI
+185 AKSYI
-190 ENGQAYDAEDVIRNN
+190 ENGQVYDAEDVIRNN

-211 WQARKDWNNTLADYY
+211 WQARKDWDNTLADYY

-258 MGQACT
+258 MGQICSQV
-264 RAGMNTEA
+264 GLNKEA
-272 YRAYSKV
+272 YHAFSKV
-279 IGLNPPYELE
+279 IGLNPPYDLE

-296 TEVMAATKSDRMISK
+296 TGVMAGTKSDRMIAK
-311 LRSMARS
+311 LRRMARS
-318 DKNKDY
+318 DKNKEY

-336 LARKDTM
+336 LAKKDTTR
-343 NAIANYEK
+343 AIANYEK
-351 GHEKATRTGVEHGA
+351 GHAKATRTGVEHGA
-365 LLLKLGNLYWDIE
+365 LLLKLGNLYWAIE
-378 RYGDAQRIYNAALGM
+378 RYADAQRIYNAALGM

-417 TNAIQLQDSLQSLAK
+417 TEAIHLQDSLQSLAK
-432 MDEAHRNAA
+432 MDEAHLNAA

-448 LKKKEKEAKKAQQE
+448 LKKREKEAKKAQEE
-462 QEALQAQQKGDNSS
+462 QVAQQAQQRGNNDME
-476 SQQGSNNNNRNNK
+476 QGTNNTNNR
-489 PSTPTTLS
+489 PTPTTS
-497 PNTQEWYFYSQTAV
+497 STSNAKEWYFYSQTAV
-511 SKGKQQFQK
+511 SKGKQQFQR

-535 KSVVRMQD
+535 KSVVKLQE
-543 NNNLA
+543 NNGLA

-562 AHADSVKAQVK
+562 AHADSVKAQLT

-590 TEEQLK
+590 TAEQLK

-604 ALYHSGV
+604 ALYNSGV

-676 TTLLSDPN
+676 TILLSDPN
-684 YVINARYGVH
+684 YVVNARYGVH
-694 MEDSLYAAT
+694 MEDSLYAST

-710 KYQTVDANVQL
+710 KYQIVDANVRL

-730 NRDKFQ
+730 NRDKFI

-747 DSEQCL
+747 DSENCL

-758 LVEKFPESEVSKIAG
+758 LVEKYPESEVSKIAG
-773 MIINGVKSGKRLH
+773 MIINGVKSGKRLR

-803 SDSAQLKTKPLSA
+803 SDSAQLKAKPLSA

-847 TSYLVRDFDIVI
+847 TSYLVRDFDIAI
-859 DNDDYLHRMRVSGFR
+859 DNDDYLHRMRISGFR
-874 NYDEVLE
+874 SYDEALE
-881 YSRSLLSQPQILR
+881 YSHSLLSQPQILK

-935 TLQLLNN
+935 TLRLLNN
-942 PEDIVTEPQEPDT
+942 PEDIVTEPQEQD
-955 NEQSSEEETQ
+955 EDQGIEETQ
-965 PQGGV
+965 PQNGVSIPMEEQKPSQQGGV
-970 VIPMDE
+970 NVSIDE
-976 PKTTQQGGVTVP
+976 AKPTQQGGVTIPV
-988 MEEPKAT
+988 ENASTEPLKKEAVKT
-995 QQGGVTVPMD
+995 TPVTNNKQAQENNTVPPK
-1005 EMKTTQQGGV
+1005 KTAPVQK
-1015 TVPMESIPVQPVQ
+1015 TVPAQTKSTPAPKKQP
-1028 TDKKE
+1028 
-1033 PAKSEPVKN
+1033 
-1042 NTQPQKKP
+1042 
-1050 TAPQQKPATPQQKPA
+1050 
-1065 TVPKKQTPTPPKKQ
+1065 TVPKKQETT
-1079 TPTPK
+1079 
-1084 KPVPVP
+1084 P

>member
-1 MNISRSPIHKIFQ
+1 MNISRSPIHKIILI
-14 FLLAAVLVIS
+14 LLASGLVIS
-24 VAAGCST
+24 LTAGCST
-31 AKNTVATRWW
+31 AKNTAATRWW

-87 RELGKANFD
+87 RELGKSNFD

-113 RPQWNSNRRKTDKD
+113 RPQWNSNKRKTDRD

-190 ENGQAYDAEDVIRNN
+190 ENGQVYDAEDVIRNN

-211 WQARKDWNNTLADYY
+211 WQARKDWNNALADYY

-244 REMRKKQKAREWFL
+244 QEMRKKQKAREWFL
-258 MGQACT
+258 MGQICS
-264 RAGMNTEA
+264 RAGLNKDA

-279 IGLNPPYELE
+279 ISLNPPYELE

-296 TEVMAATKSDRMISK
+296 TEVMADTRSDRMVSK
-311 LRSMARS
+311 LRRMARS

-336 LARKDTM
+336 LARRDTM
-343 NAIANYEK
+343 HAIVNYEK

-365 LLLKLGNLYWDIE
+365 LLLKLGNLYWDLE
-378 RYGDAQRIYNAALGM
+378 RY
-393 VDKDNKEYEQ
+393 YEQ
-403 LSDRSKVLDELVPY
+403 LSERSKVLDELVPY
-417 TNAIQLQDSLQSLAK
+417 TNEIQLQDSLQCLAK
-432 MDEAHRNAA
+432 MDEIHRNAA

-448 LKKKEKEAKKAQQE
+448 LIKREKEAKKAQEE
-462 QEALQAQQKGDNSS
+462 QEALQTQQKGENDPGHGT
-476 SQQGSNNNNRNNK
+476 GSNNK
-489 PSTPTTLS
+489 PSTTNTSLS
-497 PNTQEWYFYSQTAV
+497 NSQEWYFYSQTAV

-535 KSVVRMQD
+535 KSVVKMQQ
-543 NNNLA
+543 NNSLA

-562 AHADSVKAQVK
+562 AQADSVYAPVN

-580 REYYLAQIPF
+580 QEFYLAQIPF

-604 ALYHSGV
+604 ALFHSGV
-611 IFKDKLDNLNLSEKA
+611 IFKDKLDNLTLSEKA

-634 PGYEHKDDAFYHLFL
+634 PDYEHKDDAFYHLFL
-649 LYSRKGQSA
+649 LYSRKGQNA

-663 VDSLKADYPKSQW
+663 VDSLKAEYPKSQW

-684 YVINARYGVH
+684 YVINTRYGVH

-703 YDAFKAD
+703 YEAFKTD
-710 KYQTVDANVQL
+710 KYQIVDANVKL

-730 NRDKFQ
+730 NRDKFI

-747 DSEQCL
+747 HSEDCL
-753 KDLNT
+753 KDLNI
-758 LVEKFPESEVSKIAG
+758 LVEKYPESDVAKIAG

-786 GAHFDIGDIW
+786 DGQEE
-796 ARRSEVL
+796 AR
-803 SDSAQLKTKPLSA
+803 
-816 ERNTQFDFML
+816 F
-826 VYQPDSVNE
+826 
-835 NKLLYQVAKYNF
+835 
-847 TSYLVRDFDIVI
+847 
-859 DNDDYLHRMRVSGFR
+859 
-874 NYDEVLE
+874 
-881 YSRSLLSQPQILR
+881 
-894 LMGKARPFIIS
+894 
-905 VENLPLIGVAYSYDD
+905 
-920 YKKFYDIH
+920 
-928 FAPIKPS
+928 
-935 TLQLLNN
+935 
-942 PEDIVTEPQEPDT
+942 
-955 NEQSSEEETQ
+955 
-965 PQGGV
+965 
-970 VIPMDE
+970 
-976 PKTTQQGGVTVP
+976 
-988 MEEPKAT
+988 
-995 QQGGVTVPMD
+995 
-1005 EMKTTQQGGV
+1005 
-1015 TVPMESIPVQPVQ
+1015 
-1028 TDKKE
+1028 
-1033 PAKSEPVKN
+1033 
-1042 NTQPQKKP
+1042 
-1050 TAPQQKPATPQQKPA
+1050 
-1065 TVPKKQTPTPPKKQ
+1065 
-1079 TPTPK
+1079 
-1084 KPVPVP
+1084 
-1090 KKQTFDIESE
+1090 
-1100 DYELDGF
+1100 

>member
-1 MNISRSPIHKIFQ
+1 MNISRSPIHKIILI
-14 FLLAAVLVIS
+14 LLASGLVIS
-24 VAAGCST
+24 LTAGCST
-31 AKNTVATRWW
+31 AKNTAATRWW

-87 RELGKANFD
+87 RELGKSNFD

-113 RPQWNSNRRKTDKD
+113 RPQWNSNKRKTDRD

-190 ENGQAYDAEDVIRNN
+190 ENSQVYDAEDVIRNN

-211 WQARKDWNNTLADYY
+211 WQARKDWNNALADYY

-244 REMRKKQKAREWFL
+244 QEMRKKQKAREWFL
-258 MGQACT
+258 MGQICS
-264 RAGMNTEA
+264 RAGLNKDA

-279 IGLNPPYELE
+279 ISLNPPYELE

-296 TEVMAATKSDRMISK
+296 TEVMADTRSDRMVSK
-311 LRSMARS
+311 LRRMARS

-336 LARKDTM
+336 LARRDTM
-343 NAIANYEK
+343 HAIVNYEK

-365 LLLKLGNLYWDIE
+365 LLLKLGNLYWDLE
-378 RYGDAQRIYNAALGM
+378 RYTDAQRIYNAALGM

-403 LSDRSKVLDELVPY
+403 LSERSKVLDELVPY
-417 TNAIQLQDSLQSLAK
+417 TNEIQLQDSLQCLAK
-432 MDEAHRNAA
+432 MDESHRNAA
-441 IDRTIEA
+441 IDRIIEV
-448 LKKKEKEAKKAQQE
+448 LKKKEKEAKKAQEE
-462 QEALQAQQKGDNSS
+462 QEVKQAQQKGENDLGHGT
-476 SQQGSNNNNRNNK
+476 GSNNK
-489 PSTPTTLS
+489 PSTTNTSLS
-497 PNTQEWYFYSQTAV
+497 NSQEWYFYSQTAV
-511 SKGKQQFQK
+511 SKGRQQFQK

-535 KSVVRMQD
+535 KSVVKMQQ
-543 NNNLA
+543 NNSLA

-562 AHADSVKAQVK
+562 AQADSVNAPVK

-580 REYYLAQIPF
+580 REFYLAQIPF

-604 ALYHSGV
+604 ALFHSGV
-611 IFKDKLDNLNLSEKA
+611 IFKDKLDNLTLSKKA

-634 PGYEHKDDAFYHLFL
+634 PDYEHKDDAFYHLFL
-649 LYSRKGQSA
+649 LYSRKGQNA

-663 VDSLKADYPKSQW
+663 VDSLKAEYPKSKW

-684 YVINARYGVH
+684 YVINTRYGVH

-703 YDAFKAD
+703 YEAFKTD
-710 KYQTVDANVQL
+710 KYQIVDANVKL

-730 NRDKFQ
+730 NRDKFI

-747 DSEQCL
+747 HSEDCL
-753 KDLNT
+753 KDLNI
-758 LVEKFPESEVSKIAG
+758 LVEKYPESDVAKIAG

-803 SDSAQLKTKPLSA
+803 SDSAQLKMKPLSA
-816 ERNTQFDFML
+816 ERNTSFDFML

-835 NKLLYQVAKYNF
+835 NLLLYQVAKYNF

-859 DNDDYLHRMRVSGFR
+859 DYDDYLHRMRVSGFR
-874 NYDEVLE
+874 SYDEALE
-881 YSRSLLSQPQILR
+881 YSRSLLSQPQILK

-905 VENLPLIGVAYSYDD
+905 VENLPLIGAAYSYDD

-935 TLQLLNN
+935 MLPLLNN
-942 PEDIVTEPQEPDT
+942 PEDIVTEPQEQE
-955 NEQSSEEETQ
+955 EQTEEEIL

-970 VIPMDE
+970 SIPVDE
-976 PKTTQQGGVTVP
+976 PKPAQQVGVTIPVD
-988 MEEPKAT
+988 EPKPT
-995 QQGGVTVPMD
+995 QPLNKETV
-1005 EMKTTQQGGV
+1005 KTAPVNNNTQL
-1015 TVPMESIPVQPVQ
+1015 
-1028 TDKKE
+1028 
-1033 PAKSEPVKN
+1033 KN
-1042 NTQPQKKP
+1042 NTRPQNNNAVPRKKVAPTQKKQ
-1050 TAPQQKPATPQQKPA
+1050 ASA
-1065 TVPKKQTPTPPKKQ
+1065 
-1079 TPTPK
+1079 PK
-1084 KPVPVP
+1084 KPMPAP

>member
-1 MNISRSPIHKIFQ
+1 MNISRSPIHNLVFI
-14 FLLAAVLVIS
+14 LLASVLIIS

-31 AKNTVATRWW
+31 AKNTAATRWW

-62 LEKETGNQDNY
+62 LEKETGNQDNF

-87 RELGKANFD
+87 RELGKSNFE

-113 RPQWNSNRRKTDKD
+113 RPQWNSNKRKTDRD

-148 RSQFHKGAFDDAI
+148 RSQFHKGAFDEAI

-185 AKCYI
+185 AKSYV
-190 ENGQAYDAEDVIRNN
+190 ENGQMYDAEDVIRNN

-211 WQARKDWNNTLADYY
+211 WQARKDWDNTLADYY

-258 MGQACT
+258 MGQICSQV
-264 RAGMNTEA
+264 GLNKEA
-272 YRAYSKV
+272 YHAFSKV
-279 IGLNPPYELE
+279 IGLNPPYDLE

-296 TEVMAATKSDRMISK
+296 TEVMAGTKSDRMIAK
-311 LRSMARS
+311 LRRMARS

-336 LARKDTM
+336 LAKKDTIH
-343 NAIANYEK
+343 AIANYEK
-351 GHEKATRTGVEHGA
+351 GHAKATRTGVEHGA

-378 RYGDAQRIYNAALGM
+378 RYADAQRIYNAALGM

-417 TNAIQLQDSLQSLAK
+417 TEAIHLQDSLQSLAK

-448 LKKKEKEAKKAQQE
+448 LKKREKEAKKAQEE
-462 QEALQAQQKGDNSS
+462 QEAQQ
-476 SQQGSNNNNRNNK
+476 SQQRGNNDMEQGTDNTNNR
-489 PSTPTTLS
+489 PTPTTS
-497 PNTQEWYFYSQTAV
+497 STSNAKEWYFYSQTAV
-511 SKGKQQFQK
+511 SKGKQQFQR

-535 KSVVRMQD
+535 KSVVKMQE
-543 NNNLA
+543 NNGLA

-562 AHADSVKAQVK
+562 AHADSVKAQLT

-590 TEEQLK
+590 TAEQLK

-604 ALYHSGV
+604 ALYNSGV

-676 TTLLSDPN
+676 TILLSDPN
-684 YVINARYGVH
+684 YVVNARYGVH

-703 YDAFKAD
+703 YDAFKTD
-710 KYQTVDANVQL
+710 KYQIVDTNVKL

-730 NRDKFQ
+730 NRNKFI

-747 DSEQCL
+747 DSENCL

-758 LVEKFPESEVSKIAG
+758 LVEKYPENEVSKIAG
-773 MIINGVKSGKRLH
+773 MIINGVKSGKRLR

-796 ARRSEVL
+796 AKRSEAL
-803 SDSAQLKTKPLSA
+803 SDSAQLKAKPLSA

-847 TSYLVRDFDIVI
+847 TSYLVRDFDIAI
-859 DNDDYLHRMRVSGFR
+859 DNDDYLHRMRISGFR
-874 NYDEVLE
+874 SYDEALE
-881 YSRSLLSQPQILR
+881 YSHSLLSQPQILK

-942 PEDIVTEPQEPDT
+942 PEDIVTEPQEQIEDQT
-955 NEQSSEEETQ
+955 EEETQ
-965 PQGGV
+965 PQNGV
-970 VIPMDE
+970 SIPIE
-976 PKTTQQGGVTVP
+976 ETNPTQQGGVTIP
-988 MEEPKAT
+988 MEESKPT
-995 QQGGVTVPMD
+995 QPL
-1005 EMKTTQQGGV
+1005 
-1015 TVPMESIPVQPVQ
+1015 
-1028 TDKKE
+1028 KKE
-1033 PAKSEPVKN
+1033 DANAAPVKN
-1042 NTQPQKKP
+1042 TQPKKNNTVTPNKTVPTQQKQVTEPTAKKP
-1050 TAPQQKPATPQQKPA
+1050 APAQ
-1065 TVPKKQTPTPPKKQ
+1065 
-1079 TPTPK
+1079 K
-1084 KPVPVP
+1084 KPVPAP
-1090 KKQTFDIESE
+1090 KKQIFDIESE

>member
-1 MNISRSPIHKIFQ
+1 MNISRSPRHKIVF
-14 FLLAAVLVIS
+14 FTLYAALIIM

-31 AKNTVATRWW
+31 AKNTAATRWW

-48 NTYYNGTLAYIDGS
+48 NTYYNGTLAYIDGA

-73 TDIIPLYTVGNKNS
+73 TDIIPLYTVSNKNS
-87 RELGKANFD
+87 RDLGKSNFD

-113 RPQWNSNRRKTDKD
+113 RPQWNSNRRKTDRD
-127 REWLSRREYNPFL
+127 REWLSRREYNLFI

-148 RSQFHKGAFDDAI
+148 RSQFHEGAFDDAI

-185 AKCYI
+185 ARCYV
-190 ENGQAYDAEDVIRNN
+190 ENGQAYEAEDIIRNN

-211 WQARKDWNNTLADYY
+211 WQARKDWDNTLADFY
-226 LLTQDYK
+226 LLTQDFK

-244 REMRKKQKAREWFL
+244 HEMRKKQKAREWFL
-258 MGQACT
+258 MGQVCA
-264 RAGMNTEA
+264 RAGLNKDA

-296 TEVMAATKSDRMISK
+296 TEVMAATRSDRMISK
-311 LRSMARS
+311 LRRMARS
-318 DKNKDY
+318 DKNKEY
-324 LDQVYYAIGNIY
+324 LDQIYYAIGNIY
-336 LARKDTM
+336 LARRDTVH
-343 NAIANYEK
+343 AIASYEK

-365 LLLKLGNLYWDIE
+365 LLLRLGDLYWEIE
-378 RYGDAQRIYNAALGM
+378 RYADAQRIYNAALGM

-417 TNAIQLQDSLQSLAK
+417 TNEIQLQDSLQSLAK

-448 LKKKEKEAKKAQQE
+448 LKKKEKEAKRAQEE
-462 QEALQAQQKGDNSS
+462 QEVQQAQQKGENNL
-476 SQQGSNNNNRNNK
+476 SQATGSNKNSK
-489 PSTPTTLS
+489 PSTLS
-497 PNTQEWYFYSQTAV
+497 SSLSNGQEWYFYSQTAV

-535 KSVVRMQD
+535 KSVVRTQD
-543 NNNLA
+543 SNSLA
-548 DMSDEQR
+548 DMSDAQR

-562 AHADSVKAQVK
+562 AHADSVHALVK

-580 REYYLAQIPF
+580 REFYLAQIPF

-611 IFKDKLDNLNLSEKA
+611 IFKDKLDNLTLSEKA

-649 LYSRKGQSA
+649 LYSRKGQKV

-663 VDSLKADYPKSQW
+663 VDSLKAEYPKSQW
-676 TTLLSDPN
+676 TTLLSDPD

-694 MEDSLYAAT
+694 IEDSLYAAT
-703 YDAFKAD
+703 YEAFKAD
-710 KYQTVDANVQL
+710 KYQIVDANVRL

-730 NRDKFQ
+730 NRDKFM

-747 DSEQCL
+747 DSGQCL
-753 KDLNT
+753 KDLNS
-758 LVEKFPESEVSKIAG
+758 LVEKYPESDVAKIAG

-835 NKLLYQVAKYNF
+835 NKLLYQVAKFNF
-847 TSYLVRDFDIVI
+847 TSYLVRDFDIAI
-859 DNDDYLHRMRVSGFR
+859 DKDDDLHRMRVSGFR
-874 NYDEVLE
+874 SYDEALE

-935 TLQLLNN
+935 TILLLNN
-942 PEDIVTEPQEPDT
+942 PEEIVTETQEQDEGLP
-955 NEQSSEEETQ
+955 SEDETQ
-965 PQGGV
+965 PQGGIS
-970 VIPMDE
+970 IPMDE
-976 PKTTQQGGVTVP
+976 LKNTQPGGVTI
-988 MEEPKAT
+988 
-995 QQGGVTVPMD
+995 PMD
-1005 EMKTTQQGGV
+1005 NT
-1015 TVPMESIPVQPVQ
+1015 PVQNIV
-1028 TDKKE
+1028 K
-1033 PAKSEPVKN
+1033 EPVKSTPAKNDTRPQKN
-1042 NTQPQKKP
+1042 NTISPKTAIKKP
-1050 TAPQQKPATPQQKPA
+1050 ATAPMKQKPA
-1065 TVPKKQTPTPPKKQ
+1065 PPKKQ
-1079 TPTPK
+1079 T
-1084 KPVPVP
+1084 
-1090 KKQTFDIESE
+1090 FNIESE
-1100 DYELDGF
+1100 DYDLDGF

>member
-1 MNISRSPIHKIFQ
+1 MVLKMNISRSPIHNIILL
-14 FLLAAVLVIS
+14 LLAGLLIIS

-31 AKNTVATRWW
+31 AKNTAATRWW

-62 LEKETGNQDNY
+62 LEKETGNQDNF

-87 RELGKANFD
+87 RELGKSNFE

-113 RPQWNSNRRKTDKD
+113 RPQWNSNKRKTDRD

-148 RSQFHKGAFDDAI
+148 RSQFHKGAFDEAI

-167 SMLYRTQPVIY
+167 SMLYRTQPAIY

-185 AKCYI
+185 AKSYI
-190 ENGQAYDAEDVIRNN
+190 ENGQVYDAEDVIRNN

-211 WQARKDWNNTLADYY
+211 WQARKDWDNTLADYY

-244 REMRKKQKAREWFL
+244 HEMRKKQKAREWFL
-258 MGQACT
+258 MGQVCS
-264 RAGMNTEA
+264 RAGLNKEA
-272 YRAYSKV
+272 YHAYSKV
-279 IGLNPPYELE
+279 IGLNPPYDLE

-296 TEVMAATKSDRMISK
+296 TEVMAGTKSDRMIAK
-311 LRSMARS
+311 LRRMARS

-336 LARKDTM
+336 LAKKDTAH
-343 NAIANYEK
+343 AIANYEK
-351 GHEKATRTGVEHGA
+351 GHAKATRTGVEHGA

-378 RYGDAQRIYNAALGM
+378 RYADAQRIYNAALGM
-393 VDKDNKEYEQ
+393 VGKDNKEYEQ

-417 TNAIQLQDSLQSLAK
+417 TEAIHLQDSLQSLAK

-448 LKKKEKEAKKAQQE
+448 LKKREKEAKKVQEE
-462 QEALQAQQKGDNSS
+462 QEAQQAQQRGGNEMA
-476 SQQGSNNNNRNNK
+476 QGSNNKNNR
-489 PSTPTTLS
+489 PTSSISSTS
-497 PNTQEWYFYSQTAV
+497 NSQEWYFYSQTAV
-511 SKGKQQFQK
+511 SKGKQQFQR

-535 KSVVRMQD
+535 KSVVKMQE
-543 NNNLA
+543 NNSLA
-548 DMSDEQR
+548 DMSEDQR
-555 DSVFNAQ
+555 DSVFSAQ
-562 AHADSVKAQVK
+562 EHADSVKAQLTS
-573 PESDPHK
+573 ESDPHK

-590 TEEQLK
+590 TAEQLK

-604 ALYHSGV
+604 ALYNSGV

-676 TTLLSDPN
+676 TILLSDPN
-684 YVINARYGVH
+684 YVVNARYGVQ
-694 MEDSLYAAT
+694 MEDSLYAST

-710 KYQTVDANVQL
+710 KYQIVDANVRL

-730 NRDKFQ
+730 NRDKFI

-747 DSEQCL
+747 DSENCL

-758 LVEKFPESEVSKIAG
+758 LVEKYPESEVSKIAG
-773 MIINGVKSGKRLH
+773 MIINGVKSGKRLR

-803 SDSAQLKTKPLSA
+803 SDSAQLKAKPLSA

-847 TSYLVRDFDIVI
+847 TSYLVRDFDISI

-874 NYDEVLE
+874 SYEEALE
-881 YSRSLLSQPQILR
+881 YSHSLLSQPQILK

-942 PEDIVTEPQEPDT
+942 PEDIVTEPQEQVENQT
-955 NEQSSEEETQ
+955 EEETQ
-965 PQGGV
+965 PKNGV
-970 VIPMDE
+970 SIPIE
-976 PKTTQQGGVTVP
+976 ETNPTQQGGVTIP
-988 MEEPKAT
+988 IEESKPT
-995 QQGGVTVPMD
+995 QPL
-1005 EMKTTQQGGV
+1005 
-1015 TVPMESIPVQPVQ
+1015 
-1028 TDKKE
+1028 KKE
-1033 PAKSEPVKN
+1033 EANAAPVKN
-1042 NTQPQKKP
+1042 TQPKKNNTVTPNKTVPTQQKQVTEPTAKKPAPAQKKP
-1050 TAPQQKPATPQQKPA
+1050 TPAQKKTVPA
-1065 TVPKKQTPTPPKKQ
+1065 PKKQI
-1079 TPTPK
+1079 
-1084 KPVPVP
+1084 
-1090 KKQTFDIESE
+1090 FDIESE

>member
-1 MNISRSPIHKIFQ
+1 MIII
-14 FLLAAVLVIS
+14 

-31 AKNTVATRWW
+31 AKNTAATRWW

-48 NTYYNGTLAYIDGS
+48 NTYYNGTVAYIDGS

-87 RELGKANFD
+87 RDLGKSNFE

-113 RPQWNSNRRKTDKD
+113 RPEWNSNRRKTDRD
-127 REWLSRREYNPFL
+127 REWLSRREYNPFI

-167 SMLYRTQPVIY
+167 SMLYRTQPAIY

-185 AKCYI
+185 AKSYI
-190 ENGQAYDAEDVIRNN
+190 ENGQAYDAEDIIRNN

-211 WQARKDWNNTLADYY
+211 WQARKDWDNTLADYY
-226 LLTQDYK
+226 LLTKDYK
-233 TAIPF
+233 AAIPF

-244 REMRKKQKAREWFL
+244 HEMRKKQKAREWFL
-258 MGQACT
+258 MGQICSL
-264 RAGMNTEA
+264 AGLNNEA

-279 IGLNPPYELE
+279 IGLNPHYELE

-311 LRSMARS
+311 LRRMARS
-318 DKNKDY
+318 DKNKEY

-336 LARKDTM
+336 LARKDTLH
-343 NAIANYEK
+343 AIANYEK

-378 RYGDAQRIYNAALGM
+378 RYSDAQRIYNAALGM
-393 VDKDNKEYEQ
+393 VDKDNKQYEQ

-417 TNAIQLQDSLQSLAK
+417 TDAIHLQDSLQSLAK

-448 LKKKEKEAKKAQQE
+448 LKKKEKEAKKAQEE
-462 QEALQAQQKGDNSS
+462 QEAQQAQQKGDN
-476 SQQGSNNNNRNNK
+476 GSEGSRNNNSRNK
-489 PSTPTTLS
+489 PSTPS
-497 PNTQEWYFYSQTAV
+497 ISNTQEWYFYSQTAV

-535 KSVVRMQD
+535 KSVVKTQD
-543 NNNLA
+543 NNSLA

-562 AHADSVKAQVK
+562 AHADSVQKQLT

-580 REYYLAQIPF
+580 REFYLAQIPF
-590 TEEQLK
+590 KAEQLK
-596 ASNDTISD
+596 ASNDTLSD

-611 IFKDKLDNLNLSEKA
+611 IFKDKLDNLDLSEKA
-626 LTRLIRQY
+626 LTRLVRQY

-649 LYSRKGQSA
+649 LYSRKGQRA

-663 VDSLKADYPKSQW
+663 VDSLKAEYPKSQW

-710 KYQTVDANVQL
+710 KYQVVDANVQI

-730 NRDKFQ
+730 NRDKFL

-747 DSEQCL
+747 DSEQCM

-758 LVEKFPESEVSKIAG
+758 LVEKYPESEVSKIAG

-786 GAHFDIGDIW
+786 GAHFDIGDVW

-835 NKLLYQVAKYNF
+835 NKLLYQVAKFNF
-847 TSYLVRDFDIVI
+847 TSYLVRDFDIAI

-874 NYDEVLE
+874 SYDEALE
-881 YSRSLLSQPQILR
+881 YSHSLLSQPQILR

-935 TLQLLNN
+935 TIQLLNN
-942 PEDIVTEPQEPDT
+942 PEDIVTEPQEDEENQQP
-955 NEQSSEEETQ
+955 SEEETQ
-965 PQGGV
+965 PQGGL
-970 VIPMDE
+970 VI
-976 PKTTQQGGVTVP
+976 P

-995 QQGGVTVPMD
+995 QQGGVTVPM
-1005 EMKTTQQGGV
+1005 EESKAATQGGV
-1015 TVPMESIPVQPVQ
+1015 IVPME
-1028 TDKKE
+1028 E
-1033 PAKSEPVKN
+1033 PAKSTEDKKTTTIID
-1042 NTQPQKKP
+1042 NTQPQQKPTPTPAPKKP
-1050 TAPQQKPATPQQKPA
+1050 TTAPAQKKP
-1065 TVPKKQTPTPPKKQ
+1065 V
-1079 TPTPK
+1079 PTPK
-1084 KPVPVP
+1084 KPTTTPKKPSPAPKKPVPTP

-1100 DYELDGF
+1100 DYDLDGF

>member
-1 MNISRSPIHKIFQ
+1 MNISRSPIHNLVFI
-14 FLLAAVLVIS
+14 LLASVLIIS

-31 AKNTVATRWW
+31 AKNTAATRWW

-62 LEKETGNQDNY
+62 LEKETGNQDNF

-87 RELGKANFD
+87 RELGKSNFE

-113 RPQWNSNRRKTDKD
+113 RPQWNSNKRKTDRD

-148 RSQFHKGAFDDAI
+148 RSQFHKGAFDEAI

-185 AKCYI
+185 AKSYV
-190 ENGQAYDAEDVIRNN
+190 ENGQMYDAEDVIRNN

-211 WQARKDWNNTLADYY
+211 WQARKDWDNTLADYY

-258 MGQACT
+258 MGQICSQV
-264 RAGMNTEA
+264 GLNKEA
-272 YRAYSKV
+272 YHAFSKV
-279 IGLNPPYELE
+279 IGLNPPYDLE

-296 TEVMAATKSDRMISK
+296 TEVMAGTKSDRMIAK
-311 LRSMARS
+311 LRRMARS

-336 LARKDTM
+336 LAKKDTIH
-343 NAIANYEK
+343 AIANYEK
-351 GHEKATRTGVEHGA
+351 GHAKATRTGVEHGA

-378 RYGDAQRIYNAALGM
+378 RYADAQRIYNAALGM

-417 TNAIQLQDSLQSLAK
+417 TEAIHLQDSLQSLAK

-448 LKKKEKEAKKAQQE
+448 LKKREKEAKKAQEE
-462 QEALQAQQKGDNSS
+462 QEAQQ
-476 SQQGSNNNNRNNK
+476 SQQRGNNDMEQGTDNTNNR
-489 PSTPTTLS
+489 PTPTTS
-497 PNTQEWYFYSQTAV
+497 STSNAKEWYFYSQTAV
-511 SKGKQQFQK
+511 SKGKQQFQR

-535 KSVVRMQD
+535 KSVVKMQE
-543 NNNLA
+543 NNGLA

-562 AHADSVKAQVK
+562 AHADSVKAQLT

-590 TEEQLK
+590 TAEQLK

-604 ALYHSGV
+604 ALYNSGV

-676 TTLLSDPN
+676 TILLSDPN
-684 YVINARYGVH
+684 YVVNARYGVH

-703 YDAFKAD
+703 YDAFKTD
-710 KYQTVDANVQL
+710 KYQIVDTNVKL

-730 NRDKFQ
+730 NRNKFI

-747 DSEQCL
+747 DSENCL

-758 LVEKFPESEVSKIAG
+758 LVEKYPENEVSKIAG
-773 MIINGVKSGKRLH
+773 MIINGVKSGKRLR

-796 ARRSEVL
+796 ARRSEAL
-803 SDSAQLKTKPLSA
+803 SDSAQLKAKPLSA

-847 TSYLVRDFDIVI
+847 TSYLVRDFDIAI
-859 DNDDYLHRMRVSGFR
+859 DNDDYLHRMRISGFR
-874 NYDEVLE
+874 SYDEALE
-881 YSRSLLSQPQILR
+881 YSHSLLSQPQILK

-942 PEDIVTEPQEPDT
+942 PEDIVTEPQEQIEDQT
-955 NEQSSEEETQ
+955 EEETQ
-965 PQGGV
+965 PQNGV
-970 VIPMDE
+970 SIPIE
-976 PKTTQQGGVTVP
+976 ETNPTQQGGVTIP
-988 MEEPKAT
+988 MEESKPT
-995 QQGGVTVPMD
+995 QPL
-1005 EMKTTQQGGV
+1005 
-1015 TVPMESIPVQPVQ
+1015 
-1028 TDKKE
+1028 KKE
-1033 PAKSEPVKN
+1033 DANAAPVKN
-1042 NTQPQKKP
+1042 TQPKKNNTVTPNKTVPTQQKQVTEPTAKKP
-1050 TAPQQKPATPQQKPA
+1050 APAQ
-1065 TVPKKQTPTPPKKQ
+1065 
-1079 TPTPK
+1079 K
-1084 KPVPVP
+1084 KPVPAP
-1090 KKQTFDIESE
+1090 KKQIFDIESE

>member
-1 MNISRSPIHKIFQ
+1 MNISRSPIHKIILI
-14 FLLAAVLVIS
+14 LLASGLVIS
-24 VAAGCST
+24 LTAGCST
-31 AKNTVATRWW
+31 AKNTAATRWW

-87 RELGKANFD
+87 RELGKSNFD

-113 RPQWNSNRRKTDKD
+113 RPQWNSNKRKTDRD

-190 ENGQAYDAEDVIRNN
+190 ENGQVYDAEDVIRNN

-211 WQARKDWNNTLADYY
+211 WQARKDWNNALADYY
-226 LLTQDYK
+226 LLTQDYN

-244 REMRKKQKAREWFL
+244 QEMRKKQKAREWFL
-258 MGQACT
+258 MGQICL
-264 RAGMNTEA
+264 RAGLNKDA

-279 IGLNPPYELE
+279 ISLNPPYELE

-296 TEVMAATKSDRMISK
+296 TEVMANTRSDRMVSK
-311 LRSMARS
+311 LRRMARS

-336 LARKDTM
+336 LARRDTM
-343 NAIANYEK
+343 HAIVNYEK

-365 LLLKLGNLYWDIE
+365 LLLKLGNLYWDLE
-378 RYGDAQRIYNAALGM
+378 RYTDAQRIYNAALGM

-417 TNAIQLQDSLQSLAK
+417 TNEIQLQDSLQCLAK
-432 MDEAHRNAA
+432 MDETHRNAA

-448 LKKKEKEAKKAQQE
+448 LIKREKEAKKAQEE
-462 QEALQAQQKGDNSS
+462 QEALQAQQKGENDPGKGT
-476 SQQGSNNNNRNNK
+476 GSNNK
-489 PSTPTTLS
+489 PSTTNTLLS
-497 PNTQEWYFYSQTAV
+497 NSQEWYFYSQTAV
-511 SKGKQQFQK
+511 SKGRQQFQK

-535 KSVVRMQD
+535 KSVVKMQQ
-543 NNNLA
+543 NNSLA

-562 AHADSVKAQVK
+562 AQADSVNAPVK

-580 REYYLAQIPF
+580 REFYLAQIPF

-604 ALYHSGV
+604 ALFHSGV
-611 IFKDKLDNLNLSEKA
+611 IFKDKLDNLTLSEKA

-634 PGYEHKDDAFYHLFL
+634 PDYEHKDDAFYHLFL
-649 LYSRKGQSA
+649 LYSRKGQNA

-663 VDSLKADYPKSQW
+663 VDSLKAEYPKSQW

-684 YVINARYGVH
+684 YVINTRYGVH

-703 YDAFKAD
+703 YEAFKTD
-710 KYQTVDANVQL
+710 KYQIVDANVKL

-730 NRDKFQ
+730 NRDKFI

-747 DSEQCL
+747 HSEDCL
-753 KDLNT
+753 KDLNI
-758 LVEKFPESEVSKIAG
+758 LVEKYPESDVAKIAG

-803 SDSAQLKTKPLSA
+803 SDSAQLKMKPLSA

-835 NKLLYQVAKYNF
+835 NKLLYQVAKFNF
-847 TSYLVRDFDIVI
+847 TSYLVRDFDIAI

-874 NYDEVLE
+874 SYDEALE
-881 YSRSLLSQPQILR
+881 YSHSLLSQQQILR
-894 LMGKARPFIIS
+894 LMGRARPFIIS
-905 VENLPLIGVAYSYDD
+905 VENLPLIGVAYGYED

-935 TLQLLNN
+935 MLPLLNN
-942 PEDIVTEPQEPDT
+942 PEDIVTEPQEQE
-955 NEQSSEEETQ
+955 EQTEEEIL

-970 VIPMDE
+970 SIPVDE
-976 PKTTQQGGVTVP
+976 PKPAQQVGVTIPVD
-988 MEEPKAT
+988 EPKPT
-995 QQGGVTVPMD
+995 QPLNKETV
-1005 EMKTTQQGGV
+1005 KTAPVNNNTQL
-1015 TVPMESIPVQPVQ
+1015 
-1028 TDKKE
+1028 
-1033 PAKSEPVKN
+1033 KN
-1042 NTQPQKKP
+1042 NTRPQNNNAVPRKKVAPTQKKQ
-1050 TAPQQKPATPQQKPA
+1050 ASA
-1065 TVPKKQTPTPPKKQ
+1065 
-1079 TPTPK
+1079 PK
-1084 KPVPVP
+1084 KPMPAP

>member
-1 MNISRSPIHKIFQ
+1 MVLKMNISRSPIHNLVFI
-14 FLLAAVLVIS
+14 LLASVLIIS

-31 AKNTVATRWW
+31 AKNTAATRWW

-62 LEKETGNQDNY
+62 LEKETGNQDNF

-87 RELGKANFD
+87 RELGKSNFE

-113 RPQWNSNRRKTDKD
+113 RPQWNSNKRKTDRD

-148 RSQFHKGAFDDAI
+148 RSQFHKGAFDEAI

-185 AKCYI
+185 AKSYV
-190 ENGQAYDAEDVIRNN
+190 ENGQMYDAEDVIRNN

-211 WQARKDWNNTLADYY
+211 WQARKDWDNTLADYY

-258 MGQACT
+258 MGQICSQV
-264 RAGMNTEA
+264 GLNKEA
-272 YRAYSKV
+272 YHAFSKV
-279 IGLNPPYELE
+279 IGLNPPYDLE

-296 TEVMAATKSDRMISK
+296 TEVMAGTKSDRMIAK
-311 LRSMARS
+311 LRRMARS

-336 LARKDTM
+336 LAKKDTIH
-343 NAIANYEK
+343 AIANYEK
-351 GHEKATRTGVEHGA
+351 GHAKATRTGVEHGA

-378 RYGDAQRIYNAALGM
+378 RYADAQRIYNAALGM

-417 TNAIQLQDSLQSLAK
+417 TEAIHLQDSLQSLAK

-448 LKKKEKEAKKAQQE
+448 LKKREKEAKKAQEE
-462 QEALQAQQKGDNSS
+462 QEAQQ
-476 SQQGSNNNNRNNK
+476 SQQRGNNDMEQGTDNTNNR
-489 PSTPTTLS
+489 PTPTTS
-497 PNTQEWYFYSQTAV
+497 STSNAKEWYFYSQTAV
-511 SKGKQQFQK
+511 SKGKQQFQR

-535 KSVVRMQD
+535 KSVVKMQE
-543 NNNLA
+543 NNGLA

-562 AHADSVKAQVK
+562 AHADSVKAHLT

-590 TEEQLK
+590 TAEQLK

-604 ALYHSGV
+604 ALYNSGV

-676 TTLLSDPN
+676 TILLSDPN
-684 YVINARYGVH
+684 YVVNARYGVH

-703 YDAFKAD
+703 YDAFKTD
-710 KYQTVDANVQL
+710 KYQIVDTNVKL

-730 NRDKFQ
+730 NRNKFI

-747 DSEQCL
+747 DSENCL

-758 LVEKFPESEVSKIAG
+758 LVEKYPENEVSKIAG
-773 MIINGVKSGKRLH
+773 MIINGVKSGKRLR

-796 ARRSEVL
+796 AKRSEAL
-803 SDSAQLKTKPLSA
+803 SDSAQLKAKPLSA

-847 TSYLVRDFDIVI
+847 TSYLVRDFDIAI
-859 DNDDYLHRMRVSGFR
+859 DNDDYLHRMRISGFR
-874 NYDEVLE
+874 SYDEALE
-881 YSRSLLSQPQILR
+881 YSHSLLSQPQILK

-942 PEDIVTEPQEPDT
+942 PEDIVTEPQEQIEDQT
-955 NEQSSEEETQ
+955 EEETQ
-965 PQGGV
+965 PQNGV
-970 VIPMDE
+970 SIPIE
-976 PKTTQQGGVTVP
+976 ETNPTQQGGVTIP
-988 MEEPKAT
+988 MEESKPT
-995 QQGGVTVPMD
+995 QPL
-1005 EMKTTQQGGV
+1005 
-1015 TVPMESIPVQPVQ
+1015 
-1028 TDKKE
+1028 KKE
-1033 PAKSEPVKN
+1033 DANAAPVKN
-1042 NTQPQKKP
+1042 TQPKKNNTVTPNKTVPTQQKQVTEPTAKKP
-1050 TAPQQKPATPQQKPA
+1050 APAQ
-1065 TVPKKQTPTPPKKQ
+1065 
-1079 TPTPK
+1079 K
-1084 KPVPVP
+1084 KPVPAP
-1090 KKQTFDIESE
+1090 KKQIFDIESE

>member
-1 MNISRSPIHKIFQ
+1 MNISRSPIHNIILL
-14 FLLAAVLVIS
+14 LLASVLIIS

-31 AKNTVATRWW
+31 AKNTAATRWW

-62 LEKETGNQDNY
+62 LEKETGNQDNF

-87 RELGKANFD
+87 RELGKSNFE

-113 RPQWNSNRRKTDKD
+113 RPQWNSNKRKTDRD

-148 RSQFHKGAFDDAI
+148 RSQFHKGAFDEAI

-167 SMLYRTQPVIY
+167 SMLYRTQPTIY

-185 AKCYI
+185 AKSYV
-190 ENGQAYDAEDVIRNN
+190 ENGQMYDAEDVIRNN

-211 WQARKDWNNTLADYY
+211 WQARKDWDNTLADYY

-258 MGQACT
+258 MGQICSQV
-264 RAGMNTEA
+264 GLNKEA
-272 YRAYSKV
+272 YHAFSKV
-279 IGLNPPYELE
+279 IGLNPPYDLE

-296 TEVMAATKSDRMISK
+296 TEVMAGTKSDRMIAK
-311 LRSMARS
+311 LRRMARS

-336 LARKDTM
+336 LAKKDTTR
-343 NAIANYEK
+343 AIANYEK
-351 GHEKATRTGVEHGA
+351 GHAKATRTGVEHGA
-365 LLLKLGNLYWDIE
+365 LLLKLGNLYWAIE
-378 RYGDAQRIYNAALGM
+378 RYADAQRIYNAALGM

-417 TNAIQLQDSLQSLAK
+417 TEAIHLQDSLQSLAK

-448 LKKKEKEAKKAQQE
+448 LKKREKEAKKAQEE
-462 QEALQAQQKGDNSS
+462 QEAQQAQQRGNNDME
-476 SQQGSNNNNRNNK
+476 QGTNNTNNR
-489 PSTPTTLS
+489 PTPTTS
-497 PNTQEWYFYSQTAV
+497 STSSAKEWYFYSQTAV
-511 SKGKQQFQK
+511 SKGKQQFQR

-535 KSVVRMQD
+535 KSVVKLQE
-543 NNNLA
+543 NNGLA

-562 AHADSVKAQVK
+562 AHADSVKAQLT

-590 TEEQLK
+590 TAEQLK

-604 ALYHSGV
+604 ALYNSGV

-676 TTLLSDPN
+676 TILLSDPN
-684 YVINARYGVH
+684 YVVNARYGVH
-694 MEDSLYAAT
+694 MEDSLYAST

-710 KYQTVDANVQL
+710 KYQIVDANVRL

-730 NRDKFQ
+730 NRDKFI

-747 DSEQCL
+747 DSENCL

-758 LVEKFPESEVSKIAG
+758 LVEKYPESEVSKIAG
-773 MIINGVKSGKRLH
+773 MIINGVKSGKRLR

-803 SDSAQLKTKPLSA
+803 SDSAQLKAKPLSA

-847 TSYLVRDFDIVI
+847 TSYLVRDFDIAI
-859 DNDDYLHRMRVSGFR
+859 DNDDYLHRMRISGFR
-874 NYDEVLE
+874 SYDEALE
-881 YSRSLLSQPQILR
+881 YSHSLLSQPQILK

-935 TLQLLNN
+935 TFQLLNN
-942 PEDIVTEPQEPDT
+942 PEDIVTEPQEQVEDQT
-955 NEQSSEEETQ
+955 EEETQ
-965 PQGGV
+965 PQNGV
-970 VIPMDE
+970 SIPMDE
-976 PKTTQQGGVTVP
+976 TKPTQQGGVTIP
-988 MEEPKAT
+988 MEEPKPAQPLKKDDAKAT
-995 QQGGVTVPMD
+995 
-1005 EMKTTQQGGV
+1005 
-1015 TVPMESIPVQPVQ
+1015 
-1028 TDKKE
+1028 
-1033 PAKSEPVKN
+1033 PVKN
-1042 NTQPQKKP
+1042 TQNQKNNTVTPNK
-1050 TAPQQKPATPQQKPA
+1050 TAPPQQKQVSAPTAKKPA
-1065 TVPKKQTPTPPKKQ
+1065 PAQKNPVPAPKKQI
-1079 TPTPK
+1079 
-1084 KPVPVP
+1084 
-1090 KKQTFDIESE
+1090 FDIESE

>member
-1 MNISRSPIHKIFQ
+1 MNTSRSPIHNIILL
-14 FLLAAVLVIS
+14 LLAGLLIIS

-31 AKNTVATRWW
+31 AKNTAATRWW

-62 LEKETGNQDNY
+62 LEKETGNQDNF

-87 RELGKANFD
+87 RELGKSNFE

-113 RPQWNSNRRKTDKD
+113 RPQWNANKRKTDRD

-148 RSQFHKGAFDDAI
+148 RSQFHKGAFDEAI

-167 SMLYRTQPVIY
+167 SMLYRTQPTIY

-185 AKCYI
+185 AKSYI
-190 ENGQAYDAEDVIRNN
+190 ENGQVYDAEDVIRNN

-211 WQARKDWNNTLADYY
+211 WQARKDWDNTLADYY

-258 MGQACT
+258 MGQICSQV
-264 RAGMNTEA
+264 GLNKEA
-272 YRAYSKV
+272 YHAFSKV
-279 IGLNPPYELE
+279 IGLNPPYDLE

-296 TEVMAATKSDRMISK
+296 TEVMAGTKSDRMIAK
-311 LRSMARS
+311 LRRMARS

-336 LARKDTM
+336 LAKKDTTR
-343 NAIANYEK
+343 ALANYEK
-351 GHEKATRTGVEHGA
+351 GHAKATRTGVEHGA

-378 RYGDAQRIYNAALGM
+378 RYADAQRIYNAALGM

-417 TNAIQLQDSLQSLAK
+417 TEAIHLQDSLQSLAK

-448 LKKKEKEAKKAQQE
+448 LKKREKEAKKAQEE
-462 QEALQAQQKGDNSS
+462 QEAQQAQQRGNNDME
-476 SQQGSNNNNRNNK
+476 QGTNNTNNR
-489 PSTPTTLS
+489 PTPTTS
-497 PNTQEWYFYSQTAV
+497 STSNSKEWYFYSQTAV
-511 SKGKQQFQK
+511 SKGKQQFQR

-535 KSVVRMQD
+535 KSVVKMQE
-543 NNNLA
+543 NNGLA

-562 AHADSVKAQVK
+562 AHADSVRAQLT

-590 TEEQLK
+590 TAEQLK

-604 ALYHSGV
+604 ALYNSGV

-676 TTLLSDPN
+676 TILLSDPN
-684 YVINARYGVH
+684 YVVNARYGVH
-694 MEDSLYAAT
+694 MEDSLYAST

-710 KYQTVDANVQL
+710 KYQIVDANVRL

-730 NRDKFQ
+730 NRDKFI

-747 DSEQCL
+747 DSENCL

-758 LVEKFPESEVSKIAG
+758 LVEKYPESEVSKIAG
-773 MIINGVKSGKRLH
+773 MIINGVKSGKRLR

-796 ARRSEVL
+796 AMRSEVL
-803 SDSAQLKTKPLSA
+803 SDSAQLKAKPLSA

-847 TSYLVRDFDIVI
+847 TSYLVRDFDISI
-859 DNDDYLHRMRVSGFR
+859 DNEDYLHRMRVSGFR
-874 NYDEVLE
+874 SYEEALE
-881 YSRSLLSQPQILR
+881 YSHSLLSQPQILK

-942 PEDIVTEPQEPDT
+942 PEDIVTEPQEQVEDQT
-955 NEQSSEEETQ
+955 EEETQ
-965 PQGGV
+965 PQNGV
-970 VIPMDE
+970 SIPMDE
-976 PKTTQQGGVTVP
+976 TKPTQQGGVTIP
-988 MEEPKAT
+988 MEETKPAQPLKKENAKAT
-995 QQGGVTVPMD
+995 
-1005 EMKTTQQGGV
+1005 
-1015 TVPMESIPVQPVQ
+1015 
-1028 TDKKE
+1028 
-1033 PAKSEPVKN
+1033 PVKN
-1042 NTQPQKKP
+1042 TQNQKNNTVTPNK
-1050 TAPQQKPATPQQKPA
+1050 TAPPQQKQVSAPTAKKPA
-1065 TVPKKQTPTPPKKQ
+1065 PAQ
-1079 TPTPK
+1079 K
-1084 KPVPVP
+1084 KPVPAP
-1090 KKQTFDIESE
+1090 KKQIFDIESE

>member
-1 MNISRSPIHKIFQ
+1 MNISRSPIHNLVFI
-14 FLLAAVLVIS
+14 LLASVLIIS

-31 AKNTVATRWW
+31 AKNTAATRWW

-62 LEKETGNQDNY
+62 LEKETGNRDNF

-87 RELGKANFD
+87 RELGKSNFE

-113 RPQWNSNRRKTDKD
+113 RPQWNSNKRKTDRD

-148 RSQFHKGAFDDAI
+148 RSQFHKGAFDEAI

-185 AKCYI
+185 AKSYV
-190 ENGQAYDAEDVIRNN
+190 ENGQMYDAEDVIRNN

-211 WQARKDWNNTLADYY
+211 WQARKDWDNTLADYY

-258 MGQACT
+258 MGQICSQV
-264 RAGMNTEA
+264 GLNKEA
-272 YRAYSKV
+272 YHAFSKV
-279 IGLNPPYELE
+279 IGLNPPYDLE

-296 TEVMAATKSDRMISK
+296 TEVMAGTKSDRMIAK
-311 LRSMARS
+311 LRRMARS

-336 LARKDTM
+336 LAKKDTIH
-343 NAIANYEK
+343 AIANYEK
-351 GHEKATRTGVEHGA
+351 GHAKATRTGVEHGA

-378 RYGDAQRIYNAALGM
+378 RYADAQRIYNAALGM

-417 TNAIQLQDSLQSLAK
+417 TEAIHLQDSLQSLAK

-448 LKKKEKEAKKAQQE
+448 LKKREKEAKKAQEE
-462 QEALQAQQKGDNSS
+462 QEAQQ
-476 SQQGSNNNNRNNK
+476 SQQRGNNDMEQGTDNTNNR
-489 PSTPTTLS
+489 PTPTTS
-497 PNTQEWYFYSQTAV
+497 STSNAKEWYFYSQTAV
-511 SKGKQQFQK
+511 SKGKQQFQR

-535 KSVVRMQD
+535 KSVVKMQE
-543 NNNLA
+543 NNGLA

-562 AHADSVKAQVK
+562 AHADSVKAQLT

-590 TEEQLK
+590 TAEQLK

-604 ALYHSGV
+604 ALYNSGV

-676 TTLLSDPN
+676 TILLSDPN
-684 YVINARYGVH
+684 YVVNARYGVH

-703 YDAFKAD
+703 YDAFKTD
-710 KYQTVDANVQL
+710 KYQIVDTNVKL

-730 NRDKFQ
+730 NRNKFI

-747 DSEQCL
+747 DSENCL

-758 LVEKFPESEVSKIAG
+758 LVEKYPENEVSKIAG
-773 MIINGVKSGKRLH
+773 MIINGVKSGKRLR

-796 ARRSEVL
+796 AKRSEAL
-803 SDSAQLKTKPLSA
+803 SDSAQLKAKPLSA

-847 TSYLVRDFDIVI
+847 TSYLVRDFDIAI
-859 DNDDYLHRMRVSGFR
+859 DNDDYLHRMRISGFR
-874 NYDEVLE
+874 SYDEALE
-881 YSRSLLSQPQILR
+881 YSHSLLSQPQILK

-942 PEDIVTEPQEPDT
+942 PEDIVTEPQEQIEDQT
-955 NEQSSEEETQ
+955 EEETQ
-965 PQGGV
+965 PQNGV
-970 VIPMDE
+970 SIPIE
-976 PKTTQQGGVTVP
+976 ETNPTQQGGVTIP
-988 MEEPKAT
+988 MEESKPT
-995 QQGGVTVPMD
+995 QPL
-1005 EMKTTQQGGV
+1005 
-1015 TVPMESIPVQPVQ
+1015 
-1028 TDKKE
+1028 KKE
-1033 PAKSEPVKN
+1033 DANAAPVKN
-1042 NTQPQKKP
+1042 TQPKKNNTVTPNKTVPTQQKQVTEPTAKKP
-1050 TAPQQKPATPQQKPA
+1050 APSQ
-1065 TVPKKQTPTPPKKQ
+1065 
-1079 TPTPK
+1079 K
-1084 KPVPVP
+1084 KPVPAP
-1090 KKQTFDIESE
+1090 KKQIFDIESE

>member
-1 MNISRSPIHKIFQ
+1 MNISRSPLHKLF
-14 FLLAAVLVIS
+14 FLALSTAMIIL

-31 AKNTVATRWW
+31 AKNTAATRWW

-87 RELGKANFD
+87 RELGKSNFD

-113 RPQWNSNRRKTDKD
+113 RPQWNANRRKTDRD

-148 RSQFHKGAFDDAI
+148 RSQFHEGAFDDAI

-167 SMLYRTQPVIY
+167 SMLYRTQPAIY

-185 AKCYI
+185 AKSYI
-190 ENGQAYDAEDVIRNN
+190 ENGQPYDAEDVIRNN

-211 WQARKDWNNTLADYY
+211 WQARKDWDNTLADYY
-226 LLTQDYK
+226 LLTKDYK
-233 TAIPF
+233 SAIPF

-244 REMRKKQKAREWFL
+244 HEMRKKQKAREWFL
-258 MGQACT
+258 MGQVCS
-264 RAGMNTEA
+264 RAGLNNDA

-296 TEVMAATKSDRMISK
+296 TEVMASTNSDRMISK
-311 LRSMARS
+311 LRRMARS
-318 DKNKDY
+318 DKNKEY

-343 NAIANYEK
+343 HAIANYET
-351 GHEKATRTGVEHGA
+351 GHKKATRTGVEHGA
-365 LLLKLGNLYWDIE
+365 LLLKLGDLYWDIE
-378 RYGDAQRIYNAALGM
+378 RYADAQRIYNAALGM

-417 TNAIQLQDSLQSLAK
+417 TNAIQLQDSLQSLAR

-448 LKKKEKEAKKAQQE
+448 LKKKEKEAKRAQEE
-462 QEALQAQQKGDNSS
+462 QEAQQAQQRGDNSGT
-476 SQQGSNNNNRNNK
+476 QGSRNNNTNNK
-489 PSTPTTLS
+489 PSTSNTPAS
-497 PNTQEWYFYSQTAV
+497 NTQEWYFYSQTAV

-535 KSVVRMQD
+535 KSVVKTQD
-543 NNNLA
+543 NNSLA

-562 AHADSVKAQVK
+562 AHADSVKAQVT
-573 PESDPHK
+573 PASDPHK
-580 REYYLAQIPF
+580 REFYLAQIPF
-590 TEEQLK
+590 TAEQLK

-611 IFKDKLDNLNLSEKA
+611 IFKDKLDNLTLSEKA

-710 KYQTVDANVQL
+710 KYQMVDANVKL
-721 SETRFPQGA
+721 SETRFPEGA
-730 NRDKFQ
+730 NRDKFL

-747 DSEQCL
+747 DDEQCL
-753 KDLNT
+753 KDLKT
-758 LVEKFPESEVSKIAG
+758 LVEKYPESDVSKIAG
-773 MIINGVKSGKRLH
+773 MIINGVKSGKRLR
-786 GAHFDIGDIW
+786 GARFDIGNVW
-796 ARRSEVL
+796 SMRSEVL

-847 TSYLVRDFDIVI
+847 TSYLVRDFDIAI

-874 NYDEVLE
+874 SYDEALE
-881 YSRSLLSQPQILR
+881 YSHSLLSQPQILK

-942 PEDIVTEPQEPDT
+942 PEDIVTEPQEQDT
-955 NEQSSEEETQ
+955 EQQSPEDDNES
-965 PQGGV
+965 
-970 VIPMDE
+970 
-976 PKTTQQGGVTVP
+976 QGGVTVP
-988 MEEPKAT
+988 ME
-995 QQGGVTVPMD
+995 
-1005 EMKTTQQGGV
+1005 TT
-1015 TVPMESIPVQPVQ
+1015 PVQ
-1028 TDKKE
+1028 TEKKE
-1033 PAKSEPVKN
+1033 PAKSAPVIKN
-1042 NTQPQKKP
+1042 IQPQKKP
-1050 TAPQQKPATPQQKPA
+1050 TPA
-1065 TVPKKQTPTPPKKQ
+1065 PKKSTPAPKKSTPTPPKKPTPAPKKP
-1079 TPTPK
+1079 TPTP
-1084 KPVPVP
+1084 P